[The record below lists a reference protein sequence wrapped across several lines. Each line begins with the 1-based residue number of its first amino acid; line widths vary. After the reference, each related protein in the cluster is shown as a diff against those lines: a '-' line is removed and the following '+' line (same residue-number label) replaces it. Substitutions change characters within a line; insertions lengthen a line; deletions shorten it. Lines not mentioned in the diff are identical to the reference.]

1 MLKGYFSIAA
11 CVLAST
17 LMSAAQAQTPT
28 PEQIKMFQSLPADQQ
43 QALASKYGITL
54 PNGSSAQ
61 SSEYNN
67 PQVMA
72 PRPMVSE
79 RVLTE
84 QQQAEAEQQPQ
95 GLKRFGLDLFA
106 GSPTTFAPVG
116 DVPVPADYTV
126 GAGDEIVIQLF
137 GKENNTHR
145 LRVNRAG
152 IINFPS
158 LGPVQVAGMSF
169 SDVRESLNQ
178 RVKEQMIGVRS
189 DISLGKMR
197 TMQVFVMGDAYKP
210 GSYTVS
216 ALTTISQAIYYSGG
230 FDESGALRNI
240 QLKRNG
246 QVIRK
251 LDMYDLLLKGDA
263 RNDVRLMPGDV
274 VFIGPVGNTI
284 SIDGEVNRPA
294 IYEIKPGETYQQAIH
309 MAGGFT
315 ANAHRDQV
323 EIKRYAAKGAR
334 NALTLDFNQARD
346 KQTKV
351 KDGDTVNV
359 LTKSE
364 ELTRYVQIE
373 GDVRHPGFVEW
384 KSGLR
389 IANLFQAVDTSFN
402 STADVNYAV
411 VVREVNPQR
420 DIEVFQI
427 NLANAILAPNSQD
440 NLELQSRDRVLV
452 FNRFNN
458 EDLDAFA
465 EQEVTS
471 KAKTLE
477 QAQQQAEQ
485 AQQKEQAALNSSVAL
500 LTAPQGNLSQE
511 MLAQGMTTQG
521 HLSGSQNLNA
531 EAHLQGNRQQVN
543 SGLVMA
549 EPKIMFH
556 GREITQEDFDA
567 IKQNTRSSLLAPVLL
582 QLQQQSRLG
591 LAPQIAEVF
600 GEVKHPGRYPITPR
614 MSVSSL
620 LAAAGGLTYNAFTI
634 NAELAHTVINNIDE
648 RASIDVER
656 VDLRKAIQG
665 NSNADVLI
673 SGRDRL
679 NILEKPNVKLQ
690 STVTLQGEVRFPGTY
705 TVRQGE
711 TLDQLLTRAGGLTEF
726 AHPQGAIFTREALR
740 LQEQKLLNQYAQD
753 MRAETAKK
761 AFRADGNFNS
771 VISDP
776 EKTLKFVEEAS
787 NSKALGRMVVQLNRI
802 LKGDHSADFMLEDG
816 DFLFVPT
823 FRNTVSI
830 MGEVQVPIT
839 YLLDD
844 KLDVDDYLNKAG
856 GAKKQADE
864 DRIFV
869 VRADGS
875 VYKPS
880 SGYWFGNNH
889 EDLKAGDTIVVPID
903 TDYRDA
909 LSTWTAATQILYQT
923 GVAINAL
930 K

>member
-11 CVLAST
+11 CVLASVFAP
-17 LMSAAQAQTPT
+17 LSHAQTPT
-28 PEQIKMFQSLPADQQ
+28 PEQMQMFQSLPADQQ
-43 QALASKYGITL
+43 QALASKYGISL
-54 PNGSSAQ
+54 PSGSSSQ
-61 SSEYNN
+61 PSSYHN
-67 PQVMA
+67 PQVID
-72 PRPMVSE
+72 PRPEVSNANQTNQ
-79 RVLTE
+79 VDLTKEDE
-84 QQQAEAEQQPQ
+84 Q
-95 GLKRFGLDLFA
+95 LKRFGLDLFS
-106 GSPTTFAPVG
+106 GSPTTFAPVS

-137 GKENNTHR
+137 GKENTTHR

-152 IINFPS
+152 IVNFPS
-158 LGPVQVAGMSF
+158 IGPVQVAGMSF
-169 SDVRESLNQ
+169 SDVRDSLNQ

-189 DISLGKMR
+189 DISLGEMR

-210 GSYTVS
+210 GAYTVS

-230 FDESGALRNI
+230 FGESGALRNV

-263 RNDVRLMPGDV
+263 RNDVRLLPGDV
-274 VFIGPVGNTI
+274 VFIGAVGNTI
-284 SIDGEVNRPA
+284 AIDGEVNRPA
-294 IYEIKPGETYQQAIH
+294 IYEVKSGETYKQAIQ

-315 ANAHRDQV
+315 ANAYSDQIEV
-323 EIKRYAAKGAR
+323 KRYAAKGAR
-334 NALTLDFNQARD
+334 DALTLNFSQSHDQ
-346 KQTKV
+346 QTKV
-351 KDGDTVNV
+351 KDGDAVNV
-359 LTKSE
+359 LKKSE

-373 GDVRHPGFVEW
+373 GDVRHPGFIEW
-384 KSGLR
+384 RSGLR
-389 IANLFQAVDTSFN
+389 VADLFQSVDTSFN

-411 VVREVNPQR
+411 VVREINPQR
-420 DIEVFQI
+420 DIAVYQV
-427 NLANAILAPNSQD
+427 NLANAILSPSSKD
-440 NLELQSRDRVLV
+440 NLKLNSRDRVLV

-458 EDLDAFA
+458 EDLDTLAD
-465 EQEVTS
+465 QDTVT

-477 QAQQQAEQ
+477 QAQFKAELD
-485 AQQKEQAALNSSVAL
+485 QQKEQEVMSSSVAISSATDNIAL
-500 LTAPQGNLSQE
+500 GQSSTEELEQ
-511 MLAQGMTTQG
+511 
-521 HLSGSQNLNA
+521 
-531 EAHLQGNRQQVN
+531 
-543 SGLVMA
+543 
-549 EPKIMFH
+549 PKIIFR
-556 GREITQEDFDA
+556 GKEITKEDFDA
-567 IKQNTRSSLLAPVLL
+567 LKQNTRRTLLAPVLL

-600 GEVKHPGRYPITPR
+600 GEVKHPGRYPLTPR
-614 MSVSSL
+614 MSVSTL
-620 LAAAGGLTYNAFTI
+620 IEAAGGLTYNAFTI
-634 NAELAHTVINNIDE
+634 NAELARTVISSKDE

-656 VDLRKAIQG
+656 IDLRKAIQG
-665 NSNADVLI
+665 SAADDAILV
-673 SGRDRL
+673 GRDRL

-711 TLDQLLTRAGGLTEF
+711 TLGELLERAGGLTEF

-740 LQEQKLLNQYAQD
+740 LQEQKLLNQYAAD

-761 AFRADGNFNS
+761 TFRADSNMSS

-776 EKTLKFVEEAS
+776 DKTLKFVEEAS
-787 NSKALGRMVVQLNRI
+787 RSKALGRMVVQLNRI
-802 LKGDHSADFMLEDG
+802 LKNERSADFMLEDG

-823 FRNTVSI
+823 YRNTVSI

-839 YLLDD
+839 YLLDN

-875 VYKPS
+875 VYKPT

-889 EDLKAGDTIVVPID
+889 EELKAGDTIVVPID

>member
-1 MLKGYFSIAA
+1 MFKGYFSIAA
-11 CVLAST
+11 FILAST
-17 LMSAAQAQTPT
+17 FASYSMAQTPT
-28 PEQIKMFQSLPADQQ
+28 PEQIKMFQNLPADQQ
-43 QALASKYGITL
+43 QALASKYGFSI
-54 PNGSSAQ
+54 PSS
-61 SSEYNN
+61 SSSNKSPYEN
-67 PQVMA
+67 PQVIK
-72 PRPMVSE
+72 PRAESSGAVSSNIE
-79 RVLTE
+79 E
-84 QQQAEAEQQPQ
+84 QWLKKGEQEE
-95 GLKRFGLDLFA
+95 LKRFGLDLFA
-106 GSPTTFAPVG
+106 GSPSTFAPIS
-116 DVPVPADYTV
+116 DVPVPANYTV
-126 GAGDEIVIQLF
+126 GAGDEIIVQLF
-137 GKENNTHR
+137 GKENETYR

-152 IINFPS
+152 TINFPS
-158 LGPVQVAGMSF
+158 LGPVNVAGMHF
-169 SDVRESLNQ
+169 SDVRDSLTQ

-189 DISLGKMR
+189 DISLGELR

-210 GSYTVS
+210 GAYTVS

-230 FDESGALRNI
+230 FGESGALRDI
-240 QLKRNG
+240 QLKRDG
-246 QVIRK
+246 KIIRK

-263 RNDVRLMPGDV
+263 SNDVRLLPDDV
-274 VFIGPVGNTI
+274 VLIGSVNDTV
-284 SIDGEVNRPA
+284 SIEGEINRPA
-294 IYEIKPGETYQQAIH
+294 IYEVKAGETYQQLIQ

-315 ANAHRDQV
+315 ANAHV
-323 EIKRYAAKGAR
+323 ELLEIKRYASHGAR
-334 NALTLDFNQARD
+334 EALTLDFNKTQDR
-346 KQTKV
+346 QSKV
-351 KDGDTVNV
+351 KNGDAIKI
-359 LTKSE
+359 LKKSE

-373 GDVRHPGFVEW
+373 GDVRHPGYVEW
-384 KSGLR
+384 RNGLR
-389 IANLFQAVDTSFN
+389 VADLFKSVDSAFN

-411 VVREVNPQR
+411 VVREINPQR
-420 DIEVFQI
+420 DIEVFQLS
-427 NLANAILAPNSQD
+427 LANAILSPGSQD
-440 NLELQSRDRVLV
+440 NLQLQSRDRILV

-458 EDLDAFA
+458 EDLDTLAT
-465 EQEVTS
+465 QEAVS

-477 QAQQQAEQ
+477 QAQEQAELE
-485 AQQKEQAALNSSVAL
+485 QQKEQEVMSSSVAVSHS
-500 LTAPQGNLSQE
+500 ANG
-511 MLAQGMTTQG
+511 MLNNQDATEQ
-521 HLSGSQNLNA
+521 A
-531 EAHLQGNRQQVN
+531 KPA
-543 SGLVMA
+543 
-549 EPKIMFH
+549 KITFR
-556 GREITQEDFDA
+556 GKEITEEDFEKL
-567 IKQNTRSSLLAPVLL
+567 KQNTRRTLLAPVLL

-614 MSVSSL
+614 MTVSTL
-620 LAAAGGLTYNAFTI
+620 IEAAGGLTYNAFTI
-634 NAELAHTVINNIDE
+634 NAELARTAINSADE
-648 RASIDVER
+648 RAYIDVER
-656 VDLRKAIQG
+656 IDLRKAIQG
-665 NSNADVLI
+665 SVSDDAIIV
-673 SGRDRL
+673 GRDRL

-711 TLDQLLTRAGGLTEF
+711 TLSELLERAGGLTEF

-740 LQEQKLLNQYAQD
+740 LQEQKLLNQYAAD

-761 AFRADGNFNS
+761 TFRADSNMGS

-776 EKTLKFVEEAS
+776 DKTLKFVEEAS
-787 NSKALGRMVVQLNRI
+787 RSKALGRMVVQLNRI
-802 LKGDHSADFMLEDG
+802 LKGERSADFMLEDG

-839 YLLDD
+839 YLLDN
-844 KLDVDDYLNKAG
+844 KLNVDDYLNKAG

-880 SGYWFGNNH
+880 SGYWFGNNK
-889 EDLKAGDTIVVPID
+889 EELKAGDTIVVPID

>member
-1 MLKGYFSIAA
+1 MLKGYFSIGA
-11 CVLAST
+11 CILASLFAPLT
-17 LMSAAQAQTPT
+17 NAQTPT
-28 PEQIKMFQSLPADQQ
+28 PEQIQMFKNLPTDQQ
-43 QALASKYGITL
+43 QALASKYGISI
-54 PNGSSAQ
+54 PSGASSQ
-61 SSEYNN
+61 PSSYQN
-67 PQVMA
+67 PQVVEQ
-72 PRPMVSE
+72 RPVASSA
-79 RVLTE
+79 TE
-84 QQQAEAEQQPQ
+84 AKVNDAEKDEQ

-106 GSPTTFAPVG
+106 GSPTTFAPIS

-137 GKENNTHR
+137 GKENTTHR

-158 LGPVQVAGMSF
+158 LGPVQVAGMTF
-169 SDVRESLNQ
+169 SDVRDSLNQ

-189 DISLGKMR
+189 DISLGEMR

-210 GSYTVS
+210 GAYTVS

-230 FDESGALRNI
+230 FSESGALRNV

-263 RNDVRLMPGDV
+263 RNDIRLLPGDV
-274 VFIGPVGNTI
+274 VFIGALGNTI

-294 IYEIKPGETYQQAIH
+294 IYEIKPGETYKQAIQ

-315 ANAHRDQV
+315 ANAYSDQIEV
-323 EIKRYAAKGAR
+323 KRYAAEGAR
-334 NALTLDFNQARD
+334 DALTLNFSQSHDQ
-346 KQTKV
+346 QTKV
-351 KDGDTVNV
+351 KDGDAVNV
-359 LTKSE
+359 LKKNE

-373 GDVRHPGFVEW
+373 GDVRHPGYIEW

-389 IANLFQAVDTSFN
+389 IADLFQSVDTSFN

-411 VVREVNPQR
+411 VVREINPQR
-420 DIEVFQI
+420 DIEVYQV
-427 NLANAILAPNSQD
+427 NLANAILSPTSKD
-440 NLELQSRDRVLV
+440 NLKLNSRDRVLV

-458 EDLDAFA
+458 EDLDTLAD
-465 EQEVTS
+465 QQTVT

-477 QAQQQAEQ
+477 QAQLQ
-485 AQQKEQAALNSSVAL
+485 AQQEQLKEQEVMSSSVAVSSA
-500 LTAPQGNLSQE
+500 APLKKASKQS
-511 MLAQGMTTQG
+511 
-521 HLSGSQNLNA
+521 
-531 EAHLQGNRQQVN
+531 
-543 SGLVMA
+543 
-549 EPKIMFH
+549 KIVFR
-556 GREITQEDFDA
+556 GKEITKDDFEA
-567 IKQNTRSSLLAPVLL
+567 LKQNTRRTLLAPVLL

-614 MSVSSL
+614 MTISTL
-620 LAAAGGLTYNAFTI
+620 IEAAGGLTYNAFTI
-634 NAELAHTVINNIDE
+634 NAELARTVINSKDE

-656 VDLRKAIQG
+656 IDLRQAIQG
-665 NSNADVLI
+665 STADDAIIV
-673 SGRDRL
+673 GRDRL

-711 TLDQLLTRAGGLTEF
+711 TLGELLERAGGLTEF

-740 LQEQKLLNQYAQD
+740 LQEQKLLNQYAAD

-761 AFRADGNFNS
+761 TFRADSNMGS

-776 EKTLKFVEEAS
+776 DKTLKFVEEAS
-787 NSKALGRMVVQLNRI
+787 RSKALGRMVVQLNRI
-802 LKGDHSADFMLEDG
+802 LKDERSADFMLEDG

-839 YLLDD
+839 YLLDN

-875 VYKPS
+875 VYKPT
-880 SGYWFGNNH
+880 SGYWFGNSH
-889 EDLKAGDTIVVPID
+889 EELKAGDTIVVPID

>member
-1 MLKGYFSIAA
+1 MLKGYFSIGA
-11 CVLAST
+11 CILASLFAPLT
-17 LMSAAQAQTPT
+17 NAQTPT
-28 PEQIKMFQSLPADQQ
+28 PEQIQMFQNLPADQQ
-43 QALASKYGITL
+43 QALASKYGISI
-54 PNGSSAQ
+54 PSGASSQ
-61 SSEYNN
+61 PSSYQN
-67 PQVMA
+67 PQVVEQ
-72 PRPMVSE
+72 RPVASSA
-79 RVLTE
+79 TE
-84 QQQAEAEQQPQ
+84 AKINDAEKDDQ

-106 GSPTTFAPVG
+106 GSPTTFAPIS

-137 GKENNTHR
+137 GKENTTHR

-158 LGPVQVAGMSF
+158 LGPVQVAGMTF
-169 SDVRESLNQ
+169 SDVRDSLNQ

-189 DISLGKMR
+189 DISLGEMR

-210 GSYTVS
+210 GAYTVS

-230 FDESGALRNI
+230 FSESGALRNV

-263 RNDVRLMPGDV
+263 RNDIRLLPGDV
-274 VFIGPVGNTI
+274 VFIGALGNTI

-294 IYEIKPGETYQQAIH
+294 IYEIKPGETYKQAIQ

-315 ANAHRDQV
+315 ANAYSDQIEV
-323 EIKRYAAKGAR
+323 KRYAAKSAR
-334 NALTLDFNQARD
+334 DALTLNFSQSHDQ
-346 KQTKV
+346 QTKV
-351 KDGDTVNV
+351 KDGDAVNV
-359 LTKSE
+359 LKKNE

-373 GDVRHPGFVEW
+373 GDVRHPGFIEW

-389 IANLFQAVDTSFN
+389 IADLFQSVDTSFN
-402 STADVNYAV
+402 STADVSYAV
-411 VVREVNPQR
+411 VVREINPQR
-420 DIEVFQI
+420 DIEVYQV
-427 NLANAILAPNSQD
+427 NLANAILSPTSKD
-440 NLELQSRDRVLV
+440 NLKLNSRDRVLV

-458 EDLDAFA
+458 EDLDTLAD
-465 EQEVTS
+465 QETVT

-477 QAQQQAEQ
+477 QAQLQ
-485 AQQKEQAALNSSVAL
+485 AQQEQLKEQEVMSSSVAVSSAAAL
-500 LTAPQGNLSQE
+500 EKDSKQ
-511 MLAQGMTTQG
+511 
-521 HLSGSQNLNA
+521 
-531 EAHLQGNRQQVN
+531 
-543 SGLVMA
+543 
-549 EPKIMFH
+549 PKIVFR
-556 GREITQEDFDA
+556 GKEITKDDFEA
-567 IKQNTRSSLLAPVLL
+567 LKQNTRRTLLAPVLL

-600 GEVKHPGRYPITPR
+600 GEVKYPGRYPITPR
-614 MSVSSL
+614 MTISTL
-620 LAAAGGLTYNAFTI
+620 IEAAGGLTYNAFTI
-634 NAELAHTVINNIDE
+634 NAELARTVINSKDE

-656 VDLRKAIQG
+656 IDLRQAIQG
-665 NSNADVLI
+665 STADDAIIV
-673 SGRDRL
+673 GRDRL
-679 NILEKPNVKLQ
+679 NILGKPNVKLQ

-711 TLDQLLTRAGGLTEF
+711 TLGELLERAGGLTEF

-740 LQEQKLLNQYAQD
+740 LQEQKLLNQYAAD

-761 AFRADGNFNS
+761 TFRADSNMGS

-776 EKTLKFVEEAS
+776 DKTLKFVEEAS
-787 NSKALGRMVVQLNRI
+787 RSKALGRMVVQLNRI
-802 LKGDHSADFMLEDG
+802 LKDERSADFMLEDG

-839 YLLDD
+839 YLLDN

-864 DRIFV
+864 DRMFV

-875 VYKPS
+875 VYKPT

-889 EDLKAGDTIVVPID
+889 EELKAGDTIVVPID

>member
-1 MLKGYFSIAA
+1 MFKGFLSVAA
-11 CVLAST
+11 FILAST
-17 LMSAAQAQTPT
+17 FASYSMAQTPT
-28 PEQIKMFQSLPADQQ
+28 PEQIKMFQNLPVDQQ
-43 QALASKYGITL
+43 QALASKYGFSI
-54 PNGSSAQ
+54 PSS
-61 SSEYNN
+61 SSSNKSPYEN
-67 PQVMA
+67 PQVIK
-72 PRPMVSE
+72 PR
-79 RVLTE
+79 
-84 QQQAEAEQQPQ
+84 AEASGALSSNIEEQWLKKGEQEE
-95 GLKRFGLDLFA
+95 LKRFGLDLFA
-106 GSPTTFAPVG
+106 GSPSTFAPIS
-116 DVPVPADYTV
+116 DVPVPANYTV
-126 GAGDEIVIQLF
+126 GAGDEIIVQLF
-137 GKENNTHR
+137 GKENETHR

-152 IINFPS
+152 TINFPS
-158 LGPVQVAGMSF
+158 LGPVNVAGMHF
-169 SDVRESLNQ
+169 SDVRDSLTQ

-189 DISLGKMR
+189 DISLGELR

-210 GSYTVS
+210 GAYTVS

-230 FDESGALRNI
+230 FGESGALRDI
-240 QLKRNG
+240 QLKRDG
-246 QVIRK
+246 KIIRK

-263 RNDVRLMPGDV
+263 SNDVRLLPDDV
-274 VFIGPVGNTI
+274 VLIGSVNDTV
-284 SIDGEVNRPA
+284 SIEGEINRPA
-294 IYEIKPGETYQQAIH
+294 IYEVKQGETYQQLIQ

-315 ANAHRDQV
+315 ANAHVEQL
-323 EIKRYAAKGAR
+323 EIKRYASHGAR
-334 NALTLDFNQARD
+334 EALTLDFNKTQDR
-346 KQTKV
+346 QSKV
-351 KDGDTVNV
+351 KNGDAIKI
-359 LTKSE
+359 LKKSE

-373 GDVRHPGFVEW
+373 GDVRHPGYVEW
-384 KSGLR
+384 RNGLR
-389 IANLFQAVDTSFN
+389 VADLFKSVDSAFN

-411 VVREVNPQR
+411 VVREINPQR
-420 DIEVFQI
+420 DIEVFQLS
-427 NLANAILAPNSQD
+427 LANAILSPSSQD
-440 NLELQSRDRVLV
+440 NLQLQSRDRILV

-458 EDLDAFA
+458 EDLDTLATQDA
-465 EQEVTS
+465 VS

-477 QAQQQAEQ
+477 QAQEQAELE
-485 AQQKEQAALNSSVAL
+485 QQKEQEVMSSSVAVSH
-500 LTAPQGNLSQE
+500 PENG
-511 MLAQGMTTQG
+511 MLNN
-521 HLSGSQNLNA
+521 QNVTEQTKPA
-531 EAHLQGNRQQVN
+531 
-543 SGLVMA
+543 
-549 EPKIMFH
+549 KIIFR
-556 GREITQEDFDA
+556 GKEITEEDFEKL
-567 IKQNTRSSLLAPVLL
+567 KQNTRRTLLAPVLL

-614 MSVSSL
+614 MTVSTL
-620 LAAAGGLTYNAFTI
+620 IEAAGGLTYNAFTI
-634 NAELAHTVINNIDE
+634 NAELARTAINNVDE
-648 RASIDVER
+648 RAYIDVER
-656 VDLRKAIQG
+656 IDLRKAIQG
-665 NSNADVLI
+665 SASDDAIIV
-673 SGRDRL
+673 GRDRL

-711 TLDQLLTRAGGLTEF
+711 TLSELLGRAGGLTEF

-740 LQEQKLLNQYAQD
+740 LQEQKLLNQYAAD
-753 MRAETAKK
+753 MRKETAKK
-761 AFRADGNFNS
+761 TFRADSNMAS

-776 EKTLKFVEEAS
+776 EKTLAFVEEAS
-787 NSKALGRMVVQLNRI
+787 RSKALGRMVVQLNRI
-802 LKGDHSADFMLEDG
+802 LKGERSADFMLEDG

-839 YLLDD
+839 YLLDN

-880 SGYWFGNNH
+880 SGYWFGNNK
-889 EDLKAGDTIVVPID
+889 EGLKAGDTIVVPID

>member
-1 MLKGYFSIAA
+1 MFKGYFSIAA
-11 CVLAST
+11 FILAST
-17 LMSAAQAQTPT
+17 FASYSIAQTPT
-28 PEQIKMFQSLPADQQ
+28 PEQIKMFQNLPADQQ
-43 QALASKYGITL
+43 QALASKYGFSI
-54 PNGSSAQ
+54 PSSL
-61 SSEYNN
+61 SSNKSPYEN
-67 PQVMA
+67 PQVIK
-72 PRPMVSE
+72 PRAESSGAVSSNIE
-79 RVLTE
+79 E
-84 QQQAEAEQQPQ
+84 QWLKKGEQEE
-95 GLKRFGLDLFA
+95 LKRFGLDLFA
-106 GSPTTFAPVG
+106 GSPSTFAPIS
-116 DVPVPADYTV
+116 DVPVPANYTV
-126 GAGDEIVIQLF
+126 GAGDEIIVQLF
-137 GKENNTHR
+137 GKENETHR

-152 IINFPS
+152 TINFPS
-158 LGPVQVAGMSF
+158 LGPVNVAGMHF
-169 SDVRESLNQ
+169 SDVRDSLTQ

-189 DISLGKMR
+189 DISLGELR

-210 GSYTVS
+210 GAYTVS

-230 FDESGALRNI
+230 FGESGALRDI
-240 QLKRNG
+240 QLKRDG
-246 QVIRK
+246 KIIRK

-263 RNDVRLMPGDV
+263 SNDVRLLPDDV
-274 VFIGPVGNTI
+274 VLIGSVNDTV
-284 SIDGEVNRPA
+284 SIEGEINRPA
-294 IYEIKPGETYQQAIH
+294 IYEVKAGETYQQLIQ

-315 ANAHRDQV
+315 ANAYVEQL
-323 EIKRYAAKGAR
+323 EIKRYASHGAR
-334 NALTLDFNQARD
+334 EALTLDFNKTQDR
-346 KQTKV
+346 QSKV
-351 KDGDTVNV
+351 KNGDSIKI
-359 LTKSE
+359 LKKSE

-373 GDVRHPGFVEW
+373 GDVRHPGYLEW
-384 KSGLR
+384 RNGLR
-389 IANLFQAVDTSFN
+389 VADLFKSVDSAFN

-411 VVREVNPQR
+411 VVREINPQR
-420 DIEVFQI
+420 DIEVFQLS
-427 NLANAILAPNSQD
+427 LANAILSPGSQD
-440 NLELQSRDRVLV
+440 NLQLQSRDRILV

-458 EDLDAFA
+458 EDLDTLAT
-465 EQEVTS
+465 QEAVS

-477 QAQQQAEQ
+477 QAQEQAELE
-485 AQQKEQAALNSSVAL
+485 QQKEQEVMSSSVAVSHSANGTL
-500 LTAPQGNLSQE
+500 NNQN
-511 MLAQGMTTQG
+511 TTEQ
-521 HLSGSQNLNA
+521 A
-531 EAHLQGNRQQVN
+531 KPA
-543 SGLVMA
+543 
-549 EPKIMFH
+549 KIIFR
-556 GREITQEDFDA
+556 GKEITEEDFEKL
-567 IKQNTRSSLLAPVLL
+567 KQNTRRTLLAPVLL

-614 MSVSSL
+614 MTVSTL
-620 LAAAGGLTYNAFTI
+620 IEAAGGLTYNAFTI
-634 NAELAHTVINNIDE
+634 NAELARTAINSADE
-648 RASIDVER
+648 RAYIDVER
-656 VDLRKAIQG
+656 IDLRKAIQG
-665 NSNADVLI
+665 SVSDDAIIV
-673 SGRDRL
+673 GRDRL

-711 TLDQLLTRAGGLTEF
+711 TLSELLERAGGLTEF

-740 LQEQKLLNQYAQD
+740 LQEQKLLNQYAAD

-761 AFRADGNFNS
+761 TFRADSNMGS

-776 EKTLKFVEEAS
+776 DKTLKFVEEAS
-787 NSKALGRMVVQLNRI
+787 RSKALGRMVVQLNRI
-802 LKGDHSADFMLEDG
+802 LKGERSADFMLEDG

-839 YLLDD
+839 YLLDN

-880 SGYWFGNNH
+880 SGYWFGNNK
-889 EDLKAGDTIVVPID
+889 EELKAGDTIVVPID

>member
-1 MLKGYFSIAA
+1 MLKGYFSIGA
-11 CVLAST
+11 CILASLFAPLT
-17 LMSAAQAQTPT
+17 NAQTPT
-28 PEQIKMFQSLPADQQ
+28 PEQIQMFQNLPADQQ
-43 QALASKYGITL
+43 QALASKYGISI
-54 PNGSSAQ
+54 PSGASSQ
-61 SSEYNN
+61 PSSYQN
-67 PQVMA
+67 PQVVEQ
-72 PRPMVSE
+72 RPVASSA
-79 RVLTE
+79 TE
-84 QQQAEAEQQPQ
+84 AKVNDAEKDEQ

-106 GSPTTFAPVG
+106 GSPTTFAPIS

-137 GKENNTHR
+137 GKENTTHR

-158 LGPVQVAGMSF
+158 LGPVQVAGMTF
-169 SDVRESLNQ
+169 SDVRDSLNQ

-189 DISLGKMR
+189 DISLGEMR

-210 GSYTVS
+210 GAYTVS

-230 FDESGALRNI
+230 FSESGALRNV

-263 RNDVRLMPGDV
+263 RNDIRLLPGDV
-274 VFIGPVGNTI
+274 VFIGALGNTI

-294 IYEIKPGETYQQAIH
+294 IYEIKPGETYKQAIQI
-309 MAGGFT
+309 AGGFT
-315 ANAHRDQV
+315 ANAYSDQIEV
-323 EIKRYAAKGAR
+323 KRYAAKGAR
-334 NALTLDFNQARD
+334 EALTLNFSQSHDQ
-346 KQTKV
+346 QTKV
-351 KDGDTVNV
+351 KDGDAVNV
-359 LTKSE
+359 LKKNE

-373 GDVRHPGFVEW
+373 GDVRHPGFIEW

-389 IANLFQAVDTSFN
+389 IADLFQSVDTSFN
-402 STADVNYAV
+402 STADVSYAV
-411 VVREVNPQR
+411 VVREINPQR
-420 DIEVFQI
+420 DIEVYQV
-427 NLANAILAPNSQD
+427 NLANAILSPTSKD
-440 NLELQSRDRVLV
+440 NLKLNSRDRVLV

-458 EDLDAFA
+458 EDLDTLAD
-465 EQEVTS
+465 QETVT

-477 QAQQQAEQ
+477 QAQLQ
-485 AQQKEQAALNSSVAL
+485 AQQEQLKEQEVMSSSVAVSSATPL
-500 LTAPQGNLSQE
+500 EKDLKQ
-511 MLAQGMTTQG
+511 
-521 HLSGSQNLNA
+521 
-531 EAHLQGNRQQVN
+531 
-543 SGLVMA
+543 
-549 EPKIMFH
+549 PKIVFR
-556 GREITQEDFDA
+556 GKEITKDDFDA
-567 IKQNTRSSLLAPVLL
+567 LKQNTRRTLLAPVLL

-614 MSVSSL
+614 MTISTL
-620 LAAAGGLTYNAFTI
+620 IEAAGGLTYNAFTI
-634 NAELAHTVINNIDE
+634 NAELARTVINSKDE

-656 VDLRKAIQG
+656 IDLRQAIQG
-665 NSNADVLI
+665 STADDAIIV
-673 SGRDRL
+673 GRDRL
-679 NILEKPNVKLQ
+679 NILEKPNAKLQ

-711 TLDQLLTRAGGLTEF
+711 TLGELLERAGGLTEF

-740 LQEQKLLNQYAQD
+740 LQEQKLLNQYAAD

-761 AFRADGNFNS
+761 TFRADSNMGS

-776 EKTLKFVEEAS
+776 DKTLKFVEEAS
-787 NSKALGRMVVQLNRI
+787 RSKALGRMVVQLNRI
-802 LKGDHSADFMLEDG
+802 LKDERSADFMLEDG

-839 YLLDD
+839 YLLDN

-875 VYKPS
+875 VYKPT
-880 SGYWFGNNH
+880 SGYWFGNSH
-889 EDLKAGDTIVVPID
+889 EELKAGDTIVVPID

>member
-1 MLKGYFSIAA
+1 MLKGYFSIGA
-11 CVLAST
+11 CILASLFAPLT
-17 LMSAAQAQTPT
+17 NAQTPT
-28 PEQIKMFQSLPADQQ
+28 PEQIQMFKNLPTDQQ
-43 QALASKYGITL
+43 QALASKYGISI
-54 PNGSSAQ
+54 PSGASSQ
-61 SSEYNN
+61 PSSYQN
-67 PQVMA
+67 PQVVEQ
-72 PRPMVSE
+72 RPVASSA
-79 RVLTE
+79 TE
-84 QQQAEAEQQPQ
+84 AKVNDAEKDEQ

-106 GSPTTFAPVG
+106 GSPTTFAPIS

-137 GKENNTHR
+137 GKENTTHH

-158 LGPVQVAGMSF
+158 LGPVQVAGMTF
-169 SDVRESLNQ
+169 SDVRDSLNQ

-189 DISLGKMR
+189 DISLGEMR

-210 GSYTVS
+210 GAYTVS

-230 FDESGALRNI
+230 FSESGALRNV

-263 RNDVRLMPGDV
+263 RNDIRLLPGDV
-274 VFIGPVGNTI
+274 VFIGALGNTI

-294 IYEIKPGETYQQAIH
+294 IYEIKPGETYKQAIQ

-315 ANAHRDQV
+315 ANAYSDQIEV
-323 EIKRYAAKGAR
+323 KRYAAEGAR
-334 NALTLDFNQARD
+334 DALTLNFSQSHDQ
-346 KQTKV
+346 QTKV
-351 KDGDTVNV
+351 KDGDAVDV
-359 LTKSE
+359 LKKNE

-373 GDVRHPGFVEW
+373 GDVRHPGYIEW

-389 IANLFQAVDTSFN
+389 IADLFQSVDTSFN

-411 VVREVNPQR
+411 VVREINPQR
-420 DIEVFQI
+420 DIEVYQV
-427 NLANAILAPNSQD
+427 NLANAILSPTSKD
-440 NLELQSRDRVLV
+440 NLKLNSRDRVLV

-458 EDLDAFA
+458 EDLDTLAD
-465 EQEVTS
+465 QQTVT

-477 QAQQQAEQ
+477 QAQLQ
-485 AQQKEQAALNSSVAL
+485 AQQEQLKEQEVMSSSVAVSSA
-500 LTAPQGNLSQE
+500 APLKKASKQS
-511 MLAQGMTTQG
+511 
-521 HLSGSQNLNA
+521 
-531 EAHLQGNRQQVN
+531 
-543 SGLVMA
+543 
-549 EPKIMFH
+549 KIVFR
-556 GREITQEDFDA
+556 GKEITKDDFEA
-567 IKQNTRSSLLAPVLL
+567 LKQNTRRTLLAPVLL

-614 MSVSSL
+614 MTISTL
-620 LAAAGGLTYNAFTI
+620 IEAAGGLTYNAFTI
-634 NAELAHTVINNIDE
+634 NAELARTVINSKDE

-656 VDLRKAIQG
+656 IDLRQAIQG
-665 NSNADVLI
+665 STADDAIIV
-673 SGRDRL
+673 GRDRL

-711 TLDQLLTRAGGLTEF
+711 TLGELLERAGGLTEF

-740 LQEQKLLNQYAQD
+740 LQEQKLLNQYAAD

-761 AFRADGNFNS
+761 TFRADSNMGS

-776 EKTLKFVEEAS
+776 DKTLKFVEEAS
-787 NSKALGRMVVQLNRI
+787 RSKALGRMVVQLNRI
-802 LKGDHSADFMLEDG
+802 LKDERSADFMLEDG

-839 YLLDD
+839 YLLDN

-875 VYKPS
+875 VYKPT

-889 EDLKAGDTIVVPID
+889 KELKAGDTIVVPID

>member
-1 MLKGYFSIAA
+1 MFKGYFSIAA
-11 CVLAST
+11 FILAST
-17 LMSAAQAQTPT
+17 FASYSMAQTPT
-28 PEQIKMFQSLPADQQ
+28 PEQIKMFQNLPADQQ
-43 QALASKYGITL
+43 QALASKYGFSI
-54 PNGSSAQ
+54 PSS
-61 SSEYNN
+61 SSSNKSPYEN
-67 PQVMA
+67 PQVIK
-72 PRPMVSE
+72 PRAESSGAVSSNIE
-79 RVLTE
+79 E
-84 QQQAEAEQQPQ
+84 QWLKKGEQEE
-95 GLKRFGLDLFA
+95 LKRFGLDLFA
-106 GSPTTFAPVG
+106 GSPSTFAPIS
-116 DVPVPADYTV
+116 DVPVPANYTV
-126 GAGDEIVIQLF
+126 GAGDEIIVQLF
-137 GKENNTHR
+137 GKENETHR

-152 IINFPS
+152 TINFPS
-158 LGPVQVAGMSF
+158 LGPVNVAGMHF
-169 SDVRESLNQ
+169 SDVRDSLTQ

-189 DISLGKMR
+189 DISLGELR

-210 GSYTVS
+210 GAYTVS

-230 FDESGALRNI
+230 FGESGALRDI
-240 QLKRNG
+240 QLKRDG
-246 QVIRK
+246 KIIRK

-263 RNDVRLMPGDV
+263 INDVRLLPDDV
-274 VFIGPVGNTI
+274 VLIGSVNDTV
-284 SIDGEVNRPA
+284 SIEGEINRPA
-294 IYEIKPGETYQQAIH
+294 IYEVKQGETYQQLIQ

-315 ANAHRDQV
+315 ANAHTEQL
-323 EIKRYAAKGAR
+323 EIKRYALHGVR
-334 NALTLDFNQARD
+334 EALTLDFNKTQDR
-346 KQTKV
+346 QSKV
-351 KDGDTVNV
+351 KNGDAIKI
-359 LTKSE
+359 LKKSE
-364 ELTRYVQIE
+364 ELTRYIQIE
-373 GDVRHPGFVEW
+373 GDVRHPGYVEW
-384 KSGLR
+384 RNGLR
-389 IANLFQAVDTSFN
+389 VADLFKSVDSAFN

-420 DIEVFQI
+420 DIEVFQFS
-427 NLANAILAPNSQD
+427 LANAILSPSSQD
-440 NLELQSRDRVLV
+440 NIQLQSRDRILV

-458 EDLDAFA
+458 EDLDTLATR
-465 EQEVTS
+465 ESVS

-477 QAQQQAEQ
+477 QAQQQAEFD
-485 AQQKEQAALNSSVAL
+485 QQKEQKLMSSSVAVSHSENGTL
-500 LTAPQGNLSQE
+500 NNQN
-511 MLAQGMTTQG
+511 TTEQ
-521 HLSGSQNLNA
+521 A
-531 EAHLQGNRQQVN
+531 KPA
-543 SGLVMA
+543 
-549 EPKIMFH
+549 KIIFR
-556 GREITQEDFDA
+556 GKEITEEDFENL
-567 IKQNTRSSLLAPVLL
+567 KLNTRRTLLAPVLL

-614 MSVSSL
+614 MTVSTL
-620 LAAAGGLTYNAFTI
+620 IEAAGGLTYNAFTI
-634 NAELAHTVINNIDE
+634 NAELARTAINSADE
-648 RASIDVER
+648 RAYIDVER
-656 VDLRKAIQG
+656 IDLRKAIQG
-665 NSNADVLI
+665 RASDDVVI
-673 SGRDRL
+673 VGRDRL

-711 TLDQLLTRAGGLTEF
+711 TLSELLDRAGGLTEF

-740 LQEQKLLNQYAQD
+740 LQEQKLLNQYAAD
-753 MRAETAKK
+753 MRKETAKK
-761 AFRADGNFNS
+761 TFRADSNIGS

-776 EKTLKFVEEAS
+776 EKTLAFVEEAS
-787 NSKALGRMVVQLNRI
+787 RSKALGRMVVQLNRI
-802 LKGDHSADFMLEDG
+802 LKGERSADFMLEDG

-839 YLLDD
+839 YLLDH

-875 VYKPS
+875 VYKPR

-889 EDLKAGDTIVVPID
+889 EELKAGDTIVVPID

>member
-1 MLKGYFSIAA
+1 MLKGYFSIGA
-11 CVLAST
+11 CILASLFAPFT
-17 LMSAAQAQTPT
+17 NAQTPT
-28 PEQIKMFQSLPADQQ
+28 PEQIQMFQNLPADQQ
-43 QALASKYGITL
+43 QALASKYGISI
-54 PNGSSAQ
+54 PSGASSQ
-61 SSEYNN
+61 PSSYQN
-67 PQVMA
+67 PQVVEQ
-72 PRPMVSE
+72 RPVASSA
-79 RVLTE
+79 TE
-84 QQQAEAEQQPQ
+84 AKVNDAEKDEQ

-106 GSPTTFAPVG
+106 GSPTTFAPIS

-137 GKENNTHR
+137 GKENTTHR

-152 IINFPS
+152 VINFPS
-158 LGPVQVAGMSF
+158 LGPVQVAGMTF
-169 SDVRESLNQ
+169 SDVRDSLNQ

-189 DISLGKMR
+189 DISLGEMR

-210 GSYTVS
+210 GAYTVS

-230 FDESGALRNI
+230 FSESGALRNV

-263 RNDVRLMPGDV
+263 RNDIRLLPGDV
-274 VFIGPVGNTI
+274 VFIGALGNTI

-294 IYEIKPGETYQQAIH
+294 IYEIKPGETYKQAIQ

-315 ANAHRDQV
+315 ANAYSDQIEV
-323 EIKRYAAKGAR
+323 KRYAEKGAR
-334 NALTLDFNQARD
+334 DALTLNFSQSHDQ
-346 KQTKV
+346 QTKV
-351 KDGDTVNV
+351 KDGDAVNV
-359 LTKSE
+359 LKKNE

-373 GDVRHPGFVEW
+373 GDVRHPGFIEW

-389 IANLFQAVDTSFN
+389 IADLFQSVDTSFN
-402 STADVNYAV
+402 STADVSYAV
-411 VVREVNPQR
+411 VVREINPQR
-420 DIEVFQI
+420 DIEVYQV
-427 NLANAILAPNSQD
+427 NLANAILSPSSKD
-440 NLELQSRDRVLV
+440 NLKLNSRDRVLV

-458 EDLDAFA
+458 EDLDILAD
-465 EQEVTS
+465 QETVT

-477 QAQQQAEQ
+477 QAQLQ
-485 AQQKEQAALNSSVAL
+485 AQQDQLKEQEVMSSSVAVSSATPL
-500 LTAPQGNLSQE
+500 EKDSKQS
-511 MLAQGMTTQG
+511 
-521 HLSGSQNLNA
+521 
-531 EAHLQGNRQQVN
+531 
-543 SGLVMA
+543 
-549 EPKIMFH
+549 KIVFR
-556 GREITQEDFDA
+556 GKEITKDDFEA
-567 IKQNTRSSLLAPVLL
+567 LKQNTRRTLLAPVLL

-614 MSVSSL
+614 MTISTL
-620 LAAAGGLTYNAFTI
+620 IEAAGGLTYNAFTI
-634 NAELAHTVINNIDE
+634 NAELARTVINSKDE
-648 RASIDVER
+648 RASIYIER
-656 VDLRKAIQG
+656 IDLRQAIKG
-665 NSNADVLI
+665 SAPDDAIIV
-673 SGRDRL
+673 GRDRL
-679 NILEKPNVKLQ
+679 NILEKPDVKLQ

-711 TLDQLLTRAGGLTEF
+711 TLGDLLERAGGLTEF

-740 LQEQKLLNQYAQD
+740 LQEQKLLNQYAAD

-761 AFRADGNFNS
+761 TFRADSNMGS

-776 EKTLKFVEEAS
+776 DKTLKFVEEAS
-787 NSKALGRMVVQLNRI
+787 RSKALGRMVVQLNRI
-802 LKGDHSADFMLEDG
+802 LKDERSADFMLEDG

-839 YLLDD
+839 YLLDN

-875 VYKPS
+875 VYKPT

-889 EDLKAGDTIVVPID
+889 EELKAGDTIVVPID

-930 K
+930 R

>member
-1 MLKGYFSIAA
+1 MFKGYFSIAA
-11 CVLAST
+11 FILAST
-17 LMSAAQAQTPT
+17 FASYSMAQTPT
-28 PEQIKMFQSLPADQQ
+28 PEQIKMFQNLPADQQ
-43 QALASKYGITL
+43 QALASKYGFSI
-54 PNGSSAQ
+54 PSS
-61 SSEYNN
+61 SSSNKSPYEN
-67 PQVMA
+67 PQVIK
-72 PRPMVSE
+72 PRAESSGAVSSNIE
-79 RVLTE
+79 E
-84 QQQAEAEQQPQ
+84 QWLKKDEKEE
-95 GLKRFGLDLFA
+95 LKRFGLDLFA
-106 GSPTTFAPVG
+106 GSPSTFAPIS
-116 DVPVPADYTV
+116 DVPVPANYTV
-126 GAGDEIVIQLF
+126 GAGDEIIVQLF
-137 GKENNTHR
+137 GKDNETHR

-152 IINFPS
+152 TINFPS
-158 LGPVQVAGMSF
+158 LGPVNVAGMHF
-169 SDVRESLNQ
+169 SDVRDSLTQ

-189 DISLGKMR
+189 DISLGELR

-210 GSYTVS
+210 GAYTVS

-230 FDESGALRNI
+230 FGESGALRDI
-240 QLKRNG
+240 QLKRDG
-246 QVIRK
+246 KIIRK

-263 RNDVRLMPGDV
+263 SNDVRLLPDDV
-274 VFIGPVGNTI
+274 VLIGSVNDTV
-284 SIDGEVNRPA
+284 SIEGEINRPA
-294 IYEIKPGETYQQAIH
+294 IYEVKQGETYQQLIQ

-315 ANAHRDQV
+315 ANAHAEQL
-323 EIKRYAAKGAR
+323 EIKRYASHGTR
-334 NALTLDFNQARD
+334 EALTLDFNKTQDR
-346 KQTKV
+346 QSKV
-351 KDGDTVNV
+351 KNGDAIKI
-359 LTKSE
+359 LKKSE

-373 GDVRHPGFVEW
+373 GDVRHPGYVEW
-384 KSGLR
+384 RNGLR
-389 IANLFQAVDTSFN
+389 VADLFKSVDSAFN

-411 VVREVNPQR
+411 VVREINPQR
-420 DIEVFQI
+420 DIEVFQLS
-427 NLANAILAPNSQD
+427 LANAILSPGSRD
-440 NLELQSRDRVLV
+440 NLQLQSRDRILV

-458 EDLDAFA
+458 EDLDTLAT
-465 EQEVTS
+465 QESVS

-477 QAQQQAEQ
+477 QAQEQAELE
-485 AQQKEQAALNSSVAL
+485 QQKEQEVMSSSVAVSHSADGMVINQN
-500 LTAPQGNLSQE
+500 TTE
-511 MLAQGMTTQG
+511 LAKP
-521 HLSGSQNLNA
+521 A
-531 EAHLQGNRQQVN
+531 
-543 SGLVMA
+543 
-549 EPKIMFH
+549 KIIFR
-556 GREITQEDFDA
+556 GKEITEEDFEKL
-567 IKQNTRSSLLAPVLL
+567 KQNTRRTLLAPVLL

-614 MSVSSL
+614 MTVSTL
-620 LAAAGGLTYNAFTI
+620 IEAAGGLTYNAFTI
-634 NAELAHTVINNIDE
+634 NAELARTAINSADE
-648 RASIDVER
+648 RAYIDVER
-656 VDLRKAIQG
+656 IDLRKALQG
-665 NSNADVLI
+665 SASEDAIIV
-673 SGRDRL
+673 GRDRL

-711 TLDQLLTRAGGLTEF
+711 TLSELLDRAGGLTEF

-740 LQEQKLLNQYAQD
+740 LQEQKLLNQYAAD
-753 MRAETAKK
+753 MRKETAKK
-761 AFRADGNFNS
+761 TFRADSNIGS

-776 EKTLKFVEEAS
+776 EKTLAFVEEAS
-787 NSKALGRMVVQLNRI
+787 RSKALGRMVVQLNRI
-802 LKGDHSADFMLEDG
+802 LKGERSADFMLEDG

-880 SGYWFGNNH
+880 SGYWFGNNK
-889 EDLKAGDTIVVPID
+889 EGLKAGDTIVVPID

>member
-11 CVLAST
+11 CVLASVFAPF
-17 LMSAAQAQTPT
+17 SHAQTPT
-28 PEQIKMFQSLPADQQ
+28 SEQMQMFQSLPADQQ
-43 QALASKYGITL
+43 QALASKYGISL
-54 PNGSSAQ
+54 PSGSSSQ
-61 SSEYNN
+61 PSNYQN
-67 PQVMA
+67 PQVID
-72 PRPMVSE
+72 PRPEVSNANQTDKMDLAKDE
-79 RVLTE
+79 E
-84 QQQAEAEQQPQ
+84 
-95 GLKRFGLDLFA
+95 LKRFGLDLFA
-106 GSPTTFAPVG
+106 GSPTTFAPVS
-116 DVPVPADYTV
+116 DVPVPTDYTV

-137 GKENNTHR
+137 GKENTTHR

-158 LGPVQVAGMSF
+158 LGPVQVAGMTF
-169 SDVRESLNQ
+169 SDVRDSLNQ

-189 DISLGKMR
+189 DISLGEMR

-210 GSYTVS
+210 GAYTVS

-230 FDESGALRNI
+230 FSESGALRNV

-251 LDMYDLLLKGDA
+251 LDMYDLLRKGDA
-263 RNDVRLMPGDV
+263 RTDIRLFPGDV
-274 VFIGPVGNTI
+274 VFIGALGNTI

-294 IYEIKPGETYQQAIH
+294 IYEIKPGETYKQAIQ

-315 ANAHRDQV
+315 ANAYSDKIEV
-323 EIKRYAAKGAR
+323 KRYAAKGAR
-334 NALTLDFNQARD
+334 DALTLNFSQSHDQ
-346 KQTKV
+346 QTKV
-351 KDGDTVNV
+351 KDGDAVNV
-359 LTKSE
+359 LKKNE

-373 GDVRHPGFVEW
+373 GDVRHPGFIEW

-389 IANLFQAVDTSFN
+389 IADLFQSVDTSFN
-402 STADVNYAV
+402 STADVSYAV
-411 VVREVNPQR
+411 VVREINPQR
-420 DIEVFQI
+420 DIEVYQV
-427 NLANAILAPNSQD
+427 NLANAILSPTSKD
-440 NLELQSRDRVLV
+440 NLKLNSRDRVLV

-458 EDLDAFA
+458 EDLDTLAD
-465 EQEVTS
+465 QETVT

-477 QAQQQAEQ
+477 QAQLQ
-485 AQQKEQAALNSSVAL
+485 AQQEQLKEQEVMSSSVAVSSAMPL
-500 LTAPQGNLSQE
+500 EKDSKQ
-511 MLAQGMTTQG
+511 
-521 HLSGSQNLNA
+521 
-531 EAHLQGNRQQVN
+531 
-543 SGLVMA
+543 
-549 EPKIMFH
+549 PKIVFR
-556 GREITQEDFDA
+556 GKEITKDDFEA
-567 IKQNTRSSLLAPVLL
+567 LKQNTRRTLLAPVLL

-614 MSVSSL
+614 MTISTL
-620 LAAAGGLTYNAFTI
+620 IEAAGGLTYNAFTI
-634 NAELAHTVINNIDE
+634 NAELARTVINSKDE

-656 VDLRKAIQG
+656 IDLRQAIQG
-665 NSNADVLI
+665 STADDAIIV
-673 SGRDRL
+673 GRDRL

-711 TLDQLLTRAGGLTEF
+711 TLGELLERAGGLTEF

-740 LQEQKLLNQYAQD
+740 LQEQKLLNQYAAD

-761 AFRADGNFNS
+761 TFRADSNMGS

-776 EKTLKFVEEAS
+776 DKTLKFVEEAS
-787 NSKALGRMVVQLNRI
+787 RSKALGRMVVQLNRI
-802 LKGDHSADFMLEDG
+802 LKDERSADFMLEDG

-839 YLLDD
+839 YLLDN

-875 VYKPS
+875 VYKPT

-889 EDLKAGDTIVVPID
+889 EELKAGDTIVVPID

>member
-1 MLKGYFSIAA
+1 MLKGYFSIGA
-11 CVLAST
+11 CILASLFAPFT
-17 LMSAAQAQTPT
+17 NAQTPT
-28 PEQIKMFQSLPADQQ
+28 PEQIQMFQNLPADQQ
-43 QALASKYGITL
+43 QALASKYGISIPSGASSL
-54 PNGSSAQ
+54 PSSYQ
-61 SSEYNN
+61 N
-67 PQVMA
+67 PQVVE
-72 PRPMVSE
+72 PRPIASSATEVKVTDSE
-79 RVLTE
+79 KE
-84 QQQAEAEQQPQ
+84 EQ

-106 GSPTTFAPVG
+106 GSPTTFAPIS

-137 GKENNTHR
+137 GKENTTHR

-152 IINFPS
+152 VINFPS
-158 LGPVQVAGMSF
+158 LGPVQVAGMTF
-169 SDVRESLNQ
+169 SDVRDSLNQ

-189 DISLGKMR
+189 DISLGEMR

-210 GSYTVS
+210 GAYTVS

-230 FDESGALRNI
+230 FSESGALRNV

-263 RNDVRLMPGDV
+263 RNDIRLLPGDV
-274 VFIGPVGNTI
+274 VFIGALGNTI

-294 IYEIKPGETYQQAIH
+294 IYEIKPGETYKQAIQ

-315 ANAHRDQV
+315 ANAYSDQIEV
-323 EIKRYAAKGAR
+323 KRYAEKGAR
-334 NALTLDFNQARD
+334 DALTLNFSQSHDQ
-346 KQTKV
+346 QTKV
-351 KDGDTVNV
+351 KDGDAVNV
-359 LTKSE
+359 LKKNE

-373 GDVRHPGFVEW
+373 GDVRHPGFIEW

-389 IANLFQAVDTSFN
+389 IADLFQSVDTSFN
-402 STADVNYAV
+402 STADVSYAV
-411 VVREVNPQR
+411 VVREINPQR
-420 DIEVFQI
+420 DIEVYQV
-427 NLANAILAPNSQD
+427 NLANAILSPTSKD
-440 NLELQSRDRVLV
+440 NLKLNSRDRVLV

-458 EDLDAFA
+458 EDLDTLAD
-465 EQEVTS
+465 QETVS

-477 QAQQQAEQ
+477 QAQLQ
-485 AQQKEQAALNSSVAL
+485 AQQEQLKEQEVMSSSVAVSSA
-500 LTAPQGNLSQE
+500 TPIEKDSKQ
-511 MLAQGMTTQG
+511 
-521 HLSGSQNLNA
+521 
-531 EAHLQGNRQQVN
+531 
-543 SGLVMA
+543 
-549 EPKIMFH
+549 PKIVFR
-556 GREITQEDFDA
+556 GKEITKDDFEA
-567 IKQNTRSSLLAPVLL
+567 LKQNTRRTLLAPVLL

-614 MSVSSL
+614 MTISTL
-620 LAAAGGLTYNAFTI
+620 IGAAGGLTYNAFTI
-634 NAELAHTVINNIDE
+634 NAELARTVINSKDE
-648 RASIDVER
+648 RASINVER
-656 VDLRKAIQG
+656 IDLRQAIQG
-665 NSNADVLI
+665 STADDAIIV
-673 SGRDRL
+673 GRDRL

-711 TLDQLLTRAGGLTEF
+711 TLGELLERAGGLTEF

-740 LQEQKLLNQYAQD
+740 LQEQKLLNQYAAD

-761 AFRADGNFNS
+761 TFRADSNMGS

-776 EKTLKFVEEAS
+776 DKTLKFVEEAS
-787 NSKALGRMVVQLNRI
+787 RSKALGRMVVQLNRI
-802 LKGDHSADFMLEDG
+802 LKDERSADFMLEDG

-839 YLLDD
+839 YLLDN

-875 VYKPS
+875 VYKPT

-889 EDLKAGDTIVVPID
+889 EELKAGDTIVVPID

>member
-1 MLKGYFSIAA
+1 MFKGYFSIAA
-11 CVLAST
+11 FILAST
-17 LMSAAQAQTPT
+17 FASYSMAQTPT
-28 PEQIKMFQSLPADQQ
+28 PEQIKMFQNLPADQQ
-43 QALASKYGITL
+43 QALASKYGFSI
-54 PNGSSAQ
+54 PSS
-61 SSEYNN
+61 SSSNKSPYEN
-67 PQVMA
+67 PQVIK
-72 PRPMVSE
+72 PRSE
-79 RVLTE
+79 SSGTISSNVEEEWLKKGE
-84 QQQAEAEQQPQ
+84 QKE
-95 GLKRFGLDLFA
+95 LKRFGLDLFS
-106 GSPTTFAPVG
+106 GSPSTFAPIS
-116 DVPVPADYTV
+116 DVPVPANYTV
-126 GAGDEIVIQLF
+126 GSGDEIIVQLF
-137 GKENNTHR
+137 GKDNETHR

-152 IINFPS
+152 TINFPS
-158 LGPVQVAGMSF
+158 LGPVNVAGMHF
-169 SDVRESLNQ
+169 SDVRDSLTQ

-189 DISLGKMR
+189 DISLGELR

-210 GSYTVS
+210 GAYTVS

-230 FDESGALRNI
+230 FGESGALRDI
-240 QLKRNG
+240 QLKRDG
-246 QVIRK
+246 KIIRK

-263 RNDVRLMPGDV
+263 SNDVRLLPDDV
-274 VFIGPVGNTI
+274 VLIGSVNDTV
-284 SIDGEVNRPA
+284 SIEGEINRPA
-294 IYEIKPGETYQQAIH
+294 IYEVKAGETYQQLIQ

-315 ANAHRDQV
+315 ANAHVEQL
-323 EIKRYAAKGAR
+323 EIKRYASHGAR
-334 NALTLDFNQARD
+334 EALTLDFNKTQDR
-346 KQTKV
+346 QSKV
-351 KDGDTVNV
+351 KNGDAIKI
-359 LTKSE
+359 LKKSE

-373 GDVRHPGFVEW
+373 GDVRHPGYVEW
-384 KSGLR
+384 RNGLR
-389 IANLFQAVDTSFN
+389 VADLFKSVDSAFN

-411 VVREVNPQR
+411 VVREINPQR
-420 DIEVFQI
+420 DIEVFQLS
-427 NLANAILAPNSQD
+427 LANAILSPGSQD
-440 NLELQSRDRVLV
+440 NLQLQSRDRILV

-458 EDLDAFA
+458 EDLDTLAT
-465 EQEVTS
+465 QEAVS

-477 QAQQQAEQ
+477 QAQEQAELE
-485 AQQKEQAALNSSVAL
+485 QQKEQEVMSTSVAVSHSANGTL
-500 LTAPQGNLSQE
+500 NN
-511 MLAQGMTTQG
+511 
-521 HLSGSQNLNA
+521 QNA
-531 EAHLQGNRQQVN
+531 TEQAKP
-543 SGLVMA
+543 A
-549 EPKIMFH
+549 KIIFR
-556 GREITQEDFDA
+556 GKEITEEDFEKL
-567 IKQNTRSSLLAPVLL
+567 KQNTRRTLLAPVLL

-614 MSVSSL
+614 MTVSTL
-620 LAAAGGLTYNAFTI
+620 IEAAGGLTYNAFTI
-634 NAELAHTVINNIDE
+634 NAELARTAINSADE
-648 RASIDVER
+648 RAYIDVER
-656 VDLRKAIQG
+656 IDLRKAIQG
-665 NSNADVLI
+665 SASDDAIIV
-673 SGRDRL
+673 GRDRL

-711 TLDQLLTRAGGLTEF
+711 TLSELLERAGGLTEF

-740 LQEQKLLNQYAQD
+740 LQEQKLLNQYAAD

-761 AFRADGNFNS
+761 TFRADSNMGS

-776 EKTLKFVEEAS
+776 DKTLKFVEEAS
-787 NSKALGRMVVQLNRI
+787 RSKALGRMVVQLNRI
-802 LKGDHSADFMLEDG
+802 LKGERSADFMLEDG

-839 YLLDD
+839 YLLDN
-844 KLDVDDYLNKAG
+844 KLDIDDYLNKAG

-880 SGYWFGNNH
+880 SGYWFGNNK
-889 EDLKAGDTIVVPID
+889 EELKAGDTIVVPID

>member
-1 MLKGYFSIAA
+1 MLKGYFSICA
-11 CVLAST
+11 CILASLFAPLT
-17 LMSAAQAQTPT
+17 NAQTPT
-28 PEQIKMFQSLPADQQ
+28 PEQIQMFQNLPADQQ
-43 QALASKYGITL
+43 QALASKYGISI
-54 PNGSSAQ
+54 PSGASSQ
-61 SSEYNN
+61 PSSYQN
-67 PQVMA
+67 PQVVEQ
-72 PRPMVSE
+72 RPVTSSA
-79 RVLTE
+79 TE
-84 QQQAEAEQQPQ
+84 VKVNDAEKDEQ

-106 GSPTTFAPVG
+106 GSPTTFAPIS

-137 GKENNTHR
+137 GKENTTHR

-158 LGPVQVAGMSF
+158 LGPVQVAGMTF
-169 SDVRESLNQ
+169 SDVRDSLNQ

-189 DISLGKMR
+189 DISLGEMR

-210 GSYTVS
+210 GAYTVS

-230 FDESGALRNI
+230 FSESGALRNV

-263 RNDVRLMPGDV
+263 RNDIRLLPGDV
-274 VFIGPVGNTI
+274 VFIGALGNTI

-294 IYEIKPGETYQQAIH
+294 IYEIKPGETYKQAIQ

-315 ANAHRDQV
+315 ANAYSDQIEV
-323 EIKRYAAKGAR
+323 KRYAAKGAR
-334 NALTLDFNQARD
+334 DALTLNFSQSHDQ
-346 KQTKV
+346 QTKV
-351 KDGDTVNV
+351 KDGDAVNV
-359 LTKSE
+359 LKKNE

-373 GDVRHPGFVEW
+373 GDVRHPGYIEW

-389 IANLFQAVDTSFN
+389 IADLFQSVDTSFN
-402 STADVNYAV
+402 STADVSYAV
-411 VVREVNPQR
+411 VVREINPQR
-420 DIEVFQI
+420 DIEVYQV
-427 NLANAILAPNSQD
+427 NLANAILSPTSKD
-440 NLELQSRDRVLV
+440 NLKLNSRDRVLV

-458 EDLDAFA
+458 EDLDTLAD
-465 EQEVTS
+465 QETVS

-477 QAQQQAEQ
+477 QAQLQ
-485 AQQKEQAALNSSVAL
+485 AQQEQLKEQEVMSSSVAVSSA
-500 LTAPQGNLSQE
+500 TPIEKDSKQ
-511 MLAQGMTTQG
+511 
-521 HLSGSQNLNA
+521 
-531 EAHLQGNRQQVN
+531 
-543 SGLVMA
+543 
-549 EPKIMFH
+549 PKIVFR
-556 GREITQEDFDA
+556 GKEITKDDFEA
-567 IKQNTRSSLLAPVLL
+567 LKQNTRRTLLAPVLL

-614 MSVSSL
+614 MTISTL
-620 LAAAGGLTYNAFTI
+620 IGAAGGLTYNAFTI
-634 NAELAHTVINNIDE
+634 NAELARTVINSKDE
-648 RASIDVER
+648 RASINVER
-656 VDLRKAIQG
+656 IDLRQAIQG
-665 NSNADVLI
+665 STADDAIIV
-673 SGRDRL
+673 GRDRL

-711 TLDQLLTRAGGLTEF
+711 TLGELLERAGGLTEF

-740 LQEQKLLNQYAQD
+740 LQEQKLLNQYAAD

-761 AFRADGNFNS
+761 TFRADSNMGS

-776 EKTLKFVEEAS
+776 DKTLKFVEEAS
-787 NSKALGRMVVQLNRI
+787 RSKALGRMVVQLNRI
-802 LKGDHSADFMLEDG
+802 LKDERSADFMLEDG

-839 YLLDD
+839 YLLDN

-864 DRIFV
+864 ERIFV

-875 VYKPS
+875 VYKPT

-889 EDLKAGDTIVVPID
+889 EELKAGGTIVVPID

>member
-1 MLKGYFSIAA
+1 MFKGFLSVAA
-11 CVLAST
+11 FILAST
-17 LMSAAQAQTPT
+17 FASYSMAQTPT
-28 PEQIKMFQSLPADQQ
+28 PEQIKMFQNLPADQQ
-43 QALASKYGITL
+43 QALASKYGFSI
-54 PNGSSAQ
+54 PSS
-61 SSEYNN
+61 SSSNKSPYEN
-67 PQVMA
+67 PQVIK
-72 PRPMVSE
+72 PR
-79 RVLTE
+79 
-84 QQQAEAEQQPQ
+84 AEASGALSSNIEEQWLKKGEQEE
-95 GLKRFGLDLFA
+95 LKRFGLDLFA
-106 GSPTTFAPVG
+106 GSPSTFAPIS
-116 DVPVPADYTV
+116 DVPVPANYTV
-126 GAGDEIVIQLF
+126 GAGDEIIVQLF
-137 GKENNTHR
+137 GKENETHR

-152 IINFPS
+152 TINFPS
-158 LGPVQVAGMSF
+158 LGPVNVAGMHF
-169 SDVRESLNQ
+169 SDVRDSLTQ

-189 DISLGKMR
+189 DISLGELR

-210 GSYTVS
+210 GAYTVS

-230 FDESGALRNI
+230 FGESGALRDI
-240 QLKRNG
+240 QLKRDG
-246 QVIRK
+246 KIIRK

-263 RNDVRLMPGDV
+263 SNDVRLLPDDV
-274 VFIGPVGNTI
+274 VLIGSVNDTV
-284 SIDGEVNRPA
+284 SIEGEINRPA
-294 IYEIKPGETYQQAIH
+294 IYEVKQGETYQQLIQ

-315 ANAHRDQV
+315 ANAHV
-323 EIKRYAAKGAR
+323 EQLEIRRYASHGAR
-334 NALTLDFNQARD
+334 EALTLDFNKTQDR
-346 KQTKV
+346 QSKV
-351 KDGDTVNV
+351 KNGDAIKI
-359 LTKSE
+359 LKKSE

-373 GDVRHPGFVEW
+373 GDVRHPGYVEW
-384 KSGLR
+384 RNGLR
-389 IANLFQAVDTSFN
+389 VADLFKSVDSAFN

-411 VVREVNPQR
+411 VVREINPQR
-420 DIEVFQI
+420 DIEVFQLS
-427 NLANAILAPNSQD
+427 LANAILSPSSQD
-440 NLELQSRDRVLV
+440 NLQLQSRDRILV

-458 EDLDAFA
+458 EDLDILATQDA
-465 EQEVTS
+465 VS

-477 QAQQQAEQ
+477 QAQEQAELE
-485 AQQKEQAALNSSVAL
+485 QQKEQEVMSSSVAVSH
-500 LTAPQGNLSQE
+500 PENG
-511 MLAQGMTTQG
+511 MLNN
-521 HLSGSQNLNA
+521 QNVTEQTKPA
-531 EAHLQGNRQQVN
+531 
-543 SGLVMA
+543 
-549 EPKIMFH
+549 KIIFR
-556 GREITQEDFDA
+556 GKEITEEDFEKL
-567 IKQNTRSSLLAPVLL
+567 KQNTRRTLLAPVLL

-614 MSVSSL
+614 MTVSTL
-620 LAAAGGLTYNAFTI
+620 IEAAGGLTYNAFTI
-634 NAELAHTVINNIDE
+634 NAELARTAINNVDE
-648 RASIDVER
+648 RAYIDVER
-656 VDLRKAIQG
+656 IDLRKAIQG
-665 NSNADVLI
+665 SASDDAIIV
-673 SGRDRL
+673 GRDRL

-711 TLDQLLTRAGGLTEF
+711 TLSELLGRAGGLTEF

-740 LQEQKLLNQYAQD
+740 LQEQKLLNQYAAD
-753 MRAETAKK
+753 MRKETAKK
-761 AFRADGNFNS
+761 TFRADSNMAS

-776 EKTLKFVEEAS
+776 EKTLAFVEEAS
-787 NSKALGRMVVQLNRI
+787 RSKALGRMVVQLNRI
-802 LKGDHSADFMLEDG
+802 LKGERSADFMLEDG

-839 YLLDD
+839 YLLDN

-880 SGYWFGNNH
+880 SGYWFGNNK
-889 EDLKAGDTIVVPID
+889 EGLKAGDTIVVPID

>member
-1 MLKGYFSIAA
+1 MFKGYFSIAA
-11 CVLAST
+11 CVMASVFA
-17 LMSAAQAQTPT
+17 SFSHAQTPT
-28 PEQIKMFQSLPADQQ
+28 PEQMQMFQSLPADQQ
-43 QALASKYGITL
+43 QALASKYGISL
-54 PNGSSAQ
+54 PSGSSSQ
-61 SSEYNN
+61 PSSYQN
-67 PQVMA
+67 PQVVD
-72 PRPMVSE
+72 PRPEMSNANQ
-79 RVLTE
+79 TN
-84 QQQAEAEQQPQ
+84 QADVTKEDEE
-95 GLKRFGLDLFA
+95 LKRFGLDLFA
-106 GSPTTFAPVG
+106 GSPTTFAPVN

-137 GKENNTHR
+137 GKENTTHR

-152 IINFPS
+152 TINFPS

-169 SDVRESLNQ
+169 SDVRDSLTQ

-189 DISLGKMR
+189 DISLGEMR

-210 GSYTVS
+210 GAYTVS

-230 FDESGALRNI
+230 FGDSGALRNV

-263 RNDVRLMPGDV
+263 RNDVRLLPGDV
-274 VFIGPVGNTI
+274 VFIGAVGNTI
-284 SIDGEVNRPA
+284 AIDGEVNRPA
-294 IYEIKPGETYQQAIH
+294 IYEVKSGETYKQAIQ

-315 ANAHRDQV
+315 ANAYSDQIEV
-323 EIKRYAAKGAR
+323 KRYAAKGAR
-334 NALTLDFNQARD
+334 DALTLNFSQSHDQ
-346 KQTKV
+346 QIKV
-351 KDGDTVNV
+351 KDGDAVNV
-359 LTKSE
+359 LKKSE

-373 GDVRHPGFVEW
+373 GDVRHPGFIEW

-389 IANLFQAVDTSFN
+389 VADLFQSVDTSFN

-411 VVREVNPQR
+411 VVREINPQR
-420 DIEVFQI
+420 DIEVYQV
-427 NLANAILAPNSQD
+427 NLANAILSPSSKD
-440 NLELQSRDRVLV
+440 NLKLNSRDRVLV

-458 EDLDAFA
+458 EDLDTLAD
-465 EQEVTS
+465 QDTVT

-477 QAQQQAEQ
+477 QAQFKAELD
-485 AQQKEQAALNSSVAL
+485 QQKEQEVMSSSVAISSA
-500 LTAPQGNLSQE
+500 TDN
-511 MLAQGMTTQG
+511 
-521 HLSGSQNLNA
+521 
-531 EAHLQGNRQQVN
+531 
-543 SGLVMA
+543 MA
-549 EPKIMFH
+549 LGQPSTEESEQPKIIFR
-556 GREITQEDFDA
+556 GKEITKEDFDA
-567 IKQNTRSSLLAPVLL
+567 LKQNTRRTLLAPVLL

-600 GEVKHPGRYPITPR
+600 GEVKHPGRYPLTPR
-614 MSVSSL
+614 MSVSTL
-620 LAAAGGLTYNAFTI
+620 IEAAGGLTYNAFTI
-634 NAELAHTVINNIDE
+634 NAELARTVISSKDE

-656 VDLRKAIQG
+656 IDLRKAIQG
-665 NSNADVLI
+665 NTADDAILV
-673 SGRDRL
+673 GRDRL

-711 TLDQLLTRAGGLTEF
+711 TLSELLKRAGGLTEF

-740 LQEQKLLNQYAQD
+740 LQEQKLLNQYAAD

-761 AFRADGNFNS
+761 TFRADSNMGS

-776 EKTLKFVEEAS
+776 DKTLKFVEEAS
-787 NSKALGRMVVQLNRI
+787 RSKALGRMVVQLNRI
-802 LKGDHSADFMLEDG
+802 LKDERSADFMLEDG

-839 YLLDD
+839 YLLDNR
-844 KLDVDDYLNKAG
+844 LDVDDYLNKAG

-875 VYKPS
+875 VYKPT

-889 EDLKAGDTIVVPID
+889 EELKAGDTIVVPID

>member
-1 MLKGYFSIAA
+1 MLKGYFSIGA
-11 CVLAST
+11 CILASLFAPLT
-17 LMSAAQAQTPT
+17 NAQTPT
-28 PEQIKMFQSLPADQQ
+28 PEQIQMFQNLPADQQ
-43 QALASKYGITL
+43 QALASKYGISI
-54 PNGSSAQ
+54 PSGASSQ
-61 SSEYNN
+61 PSSYQN
-67 PQVMA
+67 PQVVEQ
-72 PRPMVSE
+72 RPVASSA
-79 RVLTE
+79 TE
-84 QQQAEAEQQPQ
+84 AKVNDAEKDEQ

-106 GSPTTFAPVG
+106 GSPTTFAPIS

-137 GKENNTHR
+137 GKENTTHR

-152 IINFPS
+152 VINFPS
-158 LGPVQVAGMSF
+158 LGPVQVAGMTF
-169 SDVRESLNQ
+169 SDVRDSLNQ

-189 DISLGKMR
+189 DISLGEMR

-210 GSYTVS
+210 GAYTVS

-230 FDESGALRNI
+230 FSESGALRNV

-263 RNDVRLMPGDV
+263 RNDIRLLPGDV
-274 VFIGPVGNTI
+274 VFIGALGNTI

-294 IYEIKPGETYQQAIH
+294 IYEIKPGETYKQAIQ

-315 ANAHRDQV
+315 ANAYSDQIEV
-323 EIKRYAAKGAR
+323 KRYAAKGAR
-334 NALTLDFNQARD
+334 DALTLNFSQSHDQ
-346 KQTKV
+346 QTKV
-351 KDGDTVNV
+351 KDGDAVNV
-359 LTKSE
+359 LKKNE

-373 GDVRHPGFVEW
+373 GDVRHPGFFEW
-384 KSGLR
+384 KNGLR
-389 IANLFQAVDTSFN
+389 IADLFQSVDTSFN
-402 STADVNYAV
+402 STADVSYAV
-411 VVREVNPQR
+411 VVREINPQR
-420 DIEVFQI
+420 DIEVYQV
-427 NLANAILAPNSQD
+427 NLANAILSPTSKD
-440 NLELQSRDRVLV
+440 NLKLNSRDRVLV

-458 EDLDAFA
+458 EDLDTLAD
-465 EQEVTS
+465 QETVT

-477 QAQQQAEQ
+477 QAQLQ
-485 AQQKEQAALNSSVAL
+485 AQQEQEVMSSSVAVSSA
-500 LTAPQGNLSQE
+500 APLE
-511 MLAQGMTTQG
+511 K
-521 HLSGSQNLNA
+521 GSKQ
-531 EAHLQGNRQQVN
+531 
-543 SGLVMA
+543 S
-549 EPKIMFH
+549 KIVFR
-556 GREITQEDFDA
+556 GKEITKDDFEA
-567 IKQNTRSSLLAPVLL
+567 LKQNTRRTLLAPVLL

-614 MSVSSL
+614 MTISTL
-620 LAAAGGLTYNAFTI
+620 IEAAGGLTYNAFTI
-634 NAELAHTVINNIDE
+634 NAELARTVINSKDE
-648 RASIDVER
+648 RAFIDVER
-656 VDLRKAIQG
+656 IDLRQAIQG
-665 NSNADVLI
+665 STADDAIIV
-673 SGRDRL
+673 GRDRL

-705 TVRQGE
+705 TIRQGE
-711 TLDQLLTRAGGLTEF
+711 TLGELLERAGGLTEF
-726 AHPQGAIFTREALR
+726 AHPQGAIFTRQALR
-740 LQEQKLLNQYAQD
+740 LQEQKLLNEYAAD

-761 AFRADGNFNS
+761 TFRADSNMGS

-776 EKTLKFVEEAS
+776 DKTLKFVEEAS
-787 NSKALGRMVVQLNRI
+787 RSKALGRMVVQLNRI
-802 LKGDHSADFMLEDG
+802 LKDERSADFMLEDG

-839 YLLDD
+839 YLLDN

-875 VYKPS
+875 VYKPT

-889 EDLKAGDTIVVPID
+889 EELKAGDTIVVPID

>member
-1 MLKGYFSIAA
+1 MFKGYFSIAA
-11 CVLAST
+11 FILAST
-17 LMSAAQAQTPT
+17 FASYSMAQTPT
-28 PEQIKMFQSLPADQQ
+28 PEQMKMFQNLPADQQ
-43 QALASKYGITL
+43 QALASKYGFSI
-54 PNGSSAQ
+54 PSS
-61 SSEYNN
+61 SSSNKSPYEN
-67 PQVMA
+67 PQVIQ
-72 PRPMVSE
+72 PRTEASGAVSSNIE
-79 RVLTE
+79 E
-84 QQQAEAEQQPQ
+84 QWLKKGEQEE
-95 GLKRFGLDLFA
+95 LKRFGLDLFA
-106 GSPTTFAPVG
+106 GSPSTFAPIS
-116 DVPVPADYTV
+116 DVPVPANYTV
-126 GAGDEIVIQLF
+126 GAGDEIIVQLF
-137 GKENNTHR
+137 GKDNETHR

-152 IINFPS
+152 TINFPS
-158 LGPVQVAGMSF
+158 LGPVNVAGMHF
-169 SDVRESLNQ
+169 SDVRDSLTQ

-189 DISLGKMR
+189 DISLGELR

-210 GSYTVS
+210 GAYTVS

-230 FDESGALRNI
+230 FGESGALRDI
-240 QLKRNG
+240 QLKRDG
-246 QVIRK
+246 KIIRK

-263 RNDVRLMPGDV
+263 SNDVRLLPDDV
-274 VFIGPVGNTI
+274 VLIGSVNDTV
-284 SIDGEVNRPA
+284 SIEGEINRPA
-294 IYEIKPGETYQQAIH
+294 IYEVRAGETYQQLIQ

-315 ANAHRDQV
+315 ANAHVEQL
-323 EIKRYAAKGAR
+323 EIKRYASHGAR
-334 NALTLDFNQARD
+334 EALTLDFNKTQDR
-346 KQTKV
+346 KSKV
-351 KDGDTVNV
+351 KNGDAIKI
-359 LTKSE
+359 LKKSE

-373 GDVRHPGFVEW
+373 GDVRHPGYVEW
-384 KSGLR
+384 RNGLR
-389 IANLFQAVDTSFN
+389 VADLFKSVDSAFN

-411 VVREVNPQR
+411 VVREINPQR
-420 DIEVFQI
+420 DIEVFQLS
-427 NLANAILAPNSQD
+427 LANAILSPGSQD
-440 NLELQSRDRVLV
+440 NLQLQSRDRILV

-458 EDLDAFA
+458 EDLDTLAT
-465 EQEVTS
+465 QEAVV

-477 QAQQQAEQ
+477 QAQEQAELE
-485 AQQKEQAALNSSVAL
+485 QQKEQEVMSSSVAVSHSANDTL
-500 LTAPQGNLSQE
+500 NNPS
-511 MLAQGMTTQG
+511 TTGQ
-521 HLSGSQNLNA
+521 A
-531 EAHLQGNRQQVN
+531 KPA
-543 SGLVMA
+543 
-549 EPKIMFH
+549 KIIFR
-556 GREITQEDFDA
+556 GKEITEEDFEKL
-567 IKQNTRSSLLAPVLL
+567 KQNTRRTLLAPVLL

-614 MSVSSL
+614 MTVSTL
-620 LAAAGGLTYNAFTI
+620 IEAAGGLTYNAFTI
-634 NAELAHTVINNIDE
+634 NAELARTAINSADE
-648 RASIDVER
+648 RAYIDVER
-656 VDLRKAIQG
+656 IDLRKAIQG
-665 NSNADVLI
+665 SASDDAIIV
-673 SGRDRL
+673 GRDRL

-711 TLDQLLTRAGGLTEF
+711 TLNELLERAGGLTEF

-740 LQEQKLLNQYAQD
+740 LQEQKLLNQYAAD
-753 MRAETAKK
+753 MRKETAKK
-761 AFRADGNFNS
+761 TFRADSNIGS

-776 EKTLKFVEEAS
+776 EKTLAFVEEAS
-787 NSKALGRMVVQLNRI
+787 RSKALGRMVVQLNRI
-802 LKGDHSADFMLEDG
+802 LKGERSADFMLEDG

-839 YLLDD
+839 YLLDN

-880 SGYWFGNNH
+880 SGYWFGNNK
-889 EDLKAGDTIVVPID
+889 EGLKAGDTIVVPID

>member
-11 CVLAST
+11 CVLASVFAPF
-17 LMSAAQAQTPT
+17 SHAQTPT
-28 PEQIKMFQSLPADQQ
+28 PEQIQMFQSLPADQQ

-54 PNGSSAQ
+54 PSGSSSQ
-61 SSEYNN
+61 PSSYQN
-67 PQVMA
+67 PQVID
-72 PRPMVSE
+72 PRPEVSNANQTDKMDSAKE
-79 RVLTE
+79 DE
-84 QQQAEAEQQPQ
+84 E
-95 GLKRFGLDLFA
+95 LKRFGLDLFA
-106 GSPTTFAPVG
+106 GSPTTFAPVS

-137 GKENNTHR
+137 GKDNTTHR

-152 IINFPS
+152 TINFPS
-158 LGPVQVAGMSF
+158 LGPVQVAGMTF
-169 SDVRESLNQ
+169 SDVRDSLNQ

-189 DISLGKMR
+189 DISLGEMR

-210 GSYTVS
+210 GAYTVS

-230 FDESGALRNI
+230 FSESGALRNVR
-240 QLKRNG
+240 LKRNG

-263 RNDVRLMPGDV
+263 RNDIRLLPGDV
-274 VFIGPVGNTI
+274 VFIGALGNTI

-294 IYEIKPGETYQQAIH
+294 IYEIKPGETYKQAIQ

-315 ANAHRDQV
+315 ANAYSDQIEV
-323 EIKRYAAKGAR
+323 KRYAAKGAR
-334 NALTLDFNQARD
+334 DALTLNFSQSHDQ
-346 KQTKV
+346 QTKV
-351 KDGDTVNV
+351 KDGDAVNV
-359 LTKSE
+359 LKKNE

-373 GDVRHPGFVEW
+373 GDVRHPGFIEW
-384 KSGLR
+384 KSGLH
-389 IANLFQAVDTSFN
+389 IADLFQSVDTSFN
-402 STADVNYAV
+402 STADVSYAI
-411 VVREVNPQR
+411 VVREINPQR
-420 DIEVFQI
+420 DIEVYQV
-427 NLANAILAPNSQD
+427 NLANAILSPTSKD
-440 NLELQSRDRVLV
+440 NLKLNSRDRVLV

-458 EDLDAFA
+458 EDLDTLAD
-465 EQEVTS
+465 QETIT

-477 QAQQQAEQ
+477 QAQLQ
-485 AQQKEQAALNSSVAL
+485 AQQEQLKEQEAMSSSVAVSSATPL
-500 LTAPQGNLSQE
+500 EKDSKQ
-511 MLAQGMTTQG
+511 
-521 HLSGSQNLNA
+521 
-531 EAHLQGNRQQVN
+531 
-543 SGLVMA
+543 
-549 EPKIMFH
+549 PKIVFR
-556 GREITQEDFDA
+556 GKEITKEDFEA
-567 IKQNTRSSLLAPVLL
+567 LKQNTRRTLLAPVLL

-614 MSVSSL
+614 MTISTL
-620 LAAAGGLTYNAFTI
+620 IEAAGGLTYNAFTI
-634 NAELAHTVINNIDE
+634 NAELARTVINSKDE
-648 RASIDVER
+648 RASINVER
-656 VDLRKAIQG
+656 IDLRQAIKG
-665 NSNADVLI
+665 STADDAIIV
-673 SGRDRL
+673 GRDRL

-711 TLDQLLTRAGGLTEF
+711 TLGELLERAGGLTEF

-740 LQEQKLLNQYAQD
+740 LQEQKLLNQYAAD
-753 MRAETAKK
+753 MRAETVKK
-761 AFRADGNFNS
+761 TFRADSNMGS

-776 EKTLKFVEEAS
+776 DKTLKFVEEAS
-787 NSKALGRMVVQLNRI
+787 RSKALGRMVVQLNRI
-802 LKGDHSADFMLEDG
+802 LKDERSADFMLEDG

-839 YLLDD
+839 YLLDN

-875 VYKPS
+875 VYKPR

-889 EDLKAGDTIVVPID
+889 EELKAGDTIVVPID

>member
-11 CVLAST
+11 CVLASVFAPF
-17 LMSAAQAQTPT
+17 SHAQTPT
-28 PEQIKMFQSLPADQQ
+28 PEQMQMFQSLPADQQ
-43 QALASKYGITL
+43 QALASKYGISL
-54 PNGSSAQ
+54 PSGSSSQ
-61 SSEYNN
+61 PSNYQN
-67 PQVMA
+67 PQVID
-72 PRPMVSE
+72 PRPEVSKANQ
-79 RVLTE
+79 TN
-84 QQQAEAEQQPQ
+84 QADVIKEDEE
-95 GLKRFGLDLFA
+95 LKRFGLDLFA
-106 GSPTTFAPVG
+106 GSPTTFAPVS

-137 GKENNTHR
+137 GKENTTHR

-152 IINFPS
+152 TINFPS

-169 SDVRESLNQ
+169 SDVRDSLNQ

-189 DISLGKMR
+189 DISLGEMR

-210 GSYTVS
+210 GAYTVS

-230 FDESGALRNI
+230 FGESGALRNV

-263 RNDVRLMPGDV
+263 RNDVRLLPGDV
-274 VFIGPVGNTI
+274 VFIGAVGNTI
-284 SIDGEVNRPA
+284 AIDGEVNRPA
-294 IYEIKPGETYQQAIH
+294 IYEVKSGETYKQAIQ

-315 ANAHRDQV
+315 ANAYSDQV
-323 EIKRYAAKGAR
+323 EVKRYAAKGAR
-334 NALTLDFNQARD
+334 DALTLNFSQSHDQ
-346 KQTKV
+346 QTKV
-351 KDGDTVNV
+351 KDGDAVNV
-359 LTKSE
+359 LKKSE

-373 GDVRHPGFVEW
+373 GDVRHPGFIEW
-384 KSGLR
+384 KNGLR
-389 IANLFQAVDTSFN
+389 VADLFQSVDTSFN

-411 VVREVNPQR
+411 VVREINPQR
-420 DIEVFQI
+420 DIEVYQV
-427 NLANAILAPNSQD
+427 NLANAILSQSSKD
-440 NLELQSRDRVLV
+440 NLKLNSRDRVLV

-458 EDLDAFA
+458 EDLDTLAD
-465 EQEVTS
+465 QDTVT

-477 QAQQQAEQ
+477 QAQFKAELD
-485 AQQKEQAALNSSVAL
+485 QQKEQQVMSSSVAISSA
-500 LTAPQGNLSQE
+500 TDNMSMGQSSTEESEQ
-511 MLAQGMTTQG
+511 
-521 HLSGSQNLNA
+521 
-531 EAHLQGNRQQVN
+531 
-543 SGLVMA
+543 
-549 EPKIMFH
+549 PKIIFR
-556 GREITQEDFDA
+556 GKEITKKDFDA
-567 IKQNTRSSLLAPVLL
+567 LKQNTRRTLLAPVLL

-600 GEVKHPGRYPITPR
+600 GEVKHPGRYPLTPR
-614 MSVSSL
+614 MSVSTL
-620 LAAAGGLTYNAFTI
+620 IEAAGGLTYNAFTI
-634 NAELAHTVINNIDE
+634 NAELARTVISSKDE

-656 VDLRKAIQG
+656 IDLRKAIQG
-665 NSNADVLI
+665 STADDAILV
-673 SGRDRL
+673 GRDRL

-711 TLDQLLTRAGGLTEF
+711 TLGELLERAGGLTEF

-740 LQEQKLLNQYAQD
+740 LQEQKLLNQYAAD

-761 AFRADGNFNS
+761 TFRADSNMSS

-776 EKTLKFVEEAS
+776 DKTLKFVEEAS
-787 NSKALGRMVVQLNRI
+787 RSKALGRMVVQLNRI
-802 LKGDHSADFMLEDG
+802 LKDERSADFMLEDG

-839 YLLDD
+839 YLLDN

-875 VYKPS
+875 VYKPT
-880 SGYWFGNNH
+880 SGYWFGNSH
-889 EDLKAGDTIVVPID
+889 EELKAGDTIVVPID

>member
-1 MLKGYFSIAA
+1 MFKGYFSIAA
-11 CVLAST
+11 FILAST
-17 LMSAAQAQTPT
+17 FASYSMAQTPT
-28 PEQIKMFQSLPADQQ
+28 PEQMKMFQNLPADQQ
-43 QALASKYGITL
+43 KALASKYGFSI
-54 PNGSSAQ
+54 PSS
-61 SSEYNN
+61 SSSNKSPYEN
-67 PQVMA
+67 PQVIQ
-72 PRPMVSE
+72 PR
-79 RVLTE
+79 TE
-84 QQQAEAEQQPQ
+84 ASGAASSNIEEQWLKKGEQEEI
-95 GLKRFGLDLFA
+95 KRFGLDLFA
-106 GSPTTFAPVG
+106 GSPSTFAPIS
-116 DVPVPADYTV
+116 DVPVPANYTV
-126 GAGDEIVIQLF
+126 GAGDEIIVQLF
-137 GKENNTHR
+137 GKDNETHR

-152 IINFPS
+152 TINFPS
-158 LGPVQVAGMSF
+158 LGPVNVAGMHF
-169 SDVRESLNQ
+169 SDVRDSLTQ

-189 DISLGKMR
+189 DISLGELR

-210 GSYTVS
+210 GAYTVS

-230 FDESGALRNI
+230 FGESGALRDI
-240 QLKRNG
+240 QLKRDG
-246 QVIRK
+246 KIIRK

-263 RNDVRLMPGDV
+263 SNDVRLLPDDV
-274 VFIGPVGNTI
+274 VLIGSVKDTV
-284 SIDGEVNRPA
+284 SIEGEINRPA
-294 IYEIKPGETYQQAIH
+294 IYEVKAGETYQQLIQ

-315 ANAHRDQV
+315 ANAHVEQL
-323 EIKRYAAKGAR
+323 EIKRYASHDAR
-334 NALTLDFNQARD
+334 EALTLDFNKTQDR
-346 KQTKV
+346 KSKV
-351 KDGDTVNV
+351 KNGDAIKI
-359 LTKSE
+359 LKKSE

-373 GDVRHPGFVEW
+373 GDVRHPGYVEW
-384 KSGLR
+384 RNGLR
-389 IANLFQAVDTSFN
+389 VADLFKSVDSAFN

-411 VVREVNPQR
+411 VVREINPQR
-420 DIEVFQI
+420 DIEVFQLS
-427 NLANAILAPNSQD
+427 LANAILSPGSQD
-440 NLELQSRDRVLV
+440 NLQLQSRDRILV

-458 EDLDAFA
+458 EDLDTFA
-465 EQEVTS
+465 TQESVS

-477 QAQQQAEQ
+477 QAQEQAELE
-485 AQQKEQAALNSSVAL
+485 QQKEQEVMSSSVAVSHSVNGTL
-500 LTAPQGNLSQE
+500 NNQS
-511 MLAQGMTTQG
+511 TTEQ
-521 HLSGSQNLNA
+521 A
-531 EAHLQGNRQQVN
+531 KPA
-543 SGLVMA
+543 
-549 EPKIMFH
+549 KIIFR
-556 GREITQEDFDA
+556 GKEITEEDFEKL
-567 IKQNTRSSLLAPVLL
+567 KQNTRRTLLAPVLL

-614 MSVSSL
+614 MTVSTL
-620 LAAAGGLTYNAFTI
+620 IEAAGGLTYNAFTI
-634 NAELAHTVINNIDE
+634 NAELARTAINNADE
-648 RASIDVER
+648 RAYIDVER
-656 VDLRKAIQG
+656 IDLRKAIQG
-665 NSNADVLI
+665 SASDDAIIV
-673 SGRDRL
+673 GRDRL

-711 TLDQLLTRAGGLTEF
+711 TLSELLDRAGGLTEF

-740 LQEQKLLNQYAQD
+740 LQEQKLLNQYAAD
-753 MRAETAKK
+753 MRKETAKK
-761 AFRADGNFNS
+761 TFRADSNIGS

-776 EKTLKFVEEAS
+776 EKTLAFVEEAS
-787 NSKALGRMVVQLNRI
+787 RSKALGRMVVQLNRI
-802 LKGDHSADFMLEDG
+802 LKGERSADFMLEDG

-839 YLLDD
+839 YLLDN

-880 SGYWFGNNH
+880 SGYWFGNSK
-889 EDLKAGDTIVVPID
+889 EELKAGDTIVVPID

>member
-1 MLKGYFSIAA
+1 MLKGTLSIAVFA
-11 CVLAST
+11 LASLFASHT
-17 LMSAAQAQTPT
+17 LAQNPT
-28 PEQIKMFQSLPADQQ
+28 PEQIQMFQSLPAAQQ
-43 QALASKYGITL
+43 QALASKYGISI
-54 PNGSSAQ
+54 PSASSQ
-61 SSEYNN
+61 SSNYEN
-67 PQVMA
+67 PQVIE
-72 PRPMVSE
+72 PRP
-79 RVLTE
+79 E
-84 QQQAEAEQQPQ
+84 QNAASQNDPFNGQQLQQDDE
-95 GLKRFGLDLFA
+95 LKRFGLELFA
-106 GSPTTFAPVG
+106 GSPTTFAPIS

-137 GKENNTHR
+137 GKENTTHR

-152 IINFPS
+152 LINFPA

-169 SDVRESLNQ
+169 SEVRDSLNQ

-189 DISLGKMR
+189 DISLGEMR
-197 TMQVFVMGDAYKP
+197 TIQVFVMGDAYKP
-210 GSYTVS
+210 GAYTVS

-230 FDESGALRNI
+230 FGESGALRNV

-263 RNDVRLMPGDV
+263 RNDVRLLPGDV
-274 VFIGPVGNTI
+274 VFIGPVGDTI
-284 SIDGEVNRPA
+284 AIDGEVNRPA
-294 IYEIKPGETYQQAIH
+294 IYEIKAGETYKQAIQ

-315 ANAHRDQV
+315 ANAYRDQV

-334 NALTLDFNQARD
+334 DALTLDFSQTNAQH
-346 KQTKV
+346 TKV
-351 KDGDTVNV
+351 KDGDAVNV
-359 LTKSE
+359 LKKSE

-373 GDVRHPGFVEW
+373 GDVRHPGFMEW
-384 KSGLR
+384 KAGLR
-389 IANLFQAVDTSFN
+389 IADLFKSVDSSFS

-411 VVREVNPQR
+411 VVREVNAQR
-420 DIEVFQI
+420 DIEVFQV
-427 NLANAILAPNSQD
+427 NLAKAILAPSSQE
-440 NLELQSRDRVLV
+440 NLTLQSRDRVLV

-458 EDLDAFA
+458 EDLDTFA
-465 EQEVTS
+465 EKETVS

-477 QAQQQAEQ
+477 QAQAQAEQ
-485 AQQKEQAALNSSVAL
+485 ELQKEQQVMGSSVAVGL
-500 LTAPQGNLSQE
+500 P
-511 MLAQGMTTQG
+511 
-521 HLSGSQNLNA
+521 LNA
-531 EAHLQGNRQQVN
+531 NPAMGSDPQNIPTGINHPSLAFEQALQ
-543 SGLVMA
+543 
-549 EPKIMFH
+549 PKIMFR
-556 GREITQEDFDA
+556 GKEITAEDFEA
-567 IKQNTRSSLLAPVLL
+567 LKQNTRRTLLAPVLL

-614 MSVSSL
+614 MTVSTL
-620 LAAAGGLTYNAFTI
+620 LEAAGGLTYNAFTI
-634 NAELAHTVINNIDE
+634 NAELARTVINNVDE
-648 RASIDVER
+648 RAFIDVER
-656 VDLRKAIQG
+656 IDLRKAIQG
-665 NSNADVLI
+665 NTAEDAIIV
-673 SGRDRL
+673 GRDRL

-711 TLDQLLTRAGGLTEF
+711 TLRELLERAGGLTEF

-740 LQEQKLLNQYAQD
+740 LQEQKLLNQYAAD

-761 AFRADGNFNS
+761 TFRADSNIGS

-776 EKTLKFVEEAS
+776 EKTLAFVEEAS
-787 NSKALGRMVVQLNRI
+787 RSKALGRMVVQLNRI
-802 LKGDHSADFMLEDG
+802 LKDERSADFMLEDG

-839 YLLDD
+839 YLLDN

-875 VYKPS
+875 VYKPT
-880 SGYWFGNNH
+880 SGYWFGNNK
-889 EDLKAGDTIVVPID
+889 EELQAGDTIVVPID

>member
-1 MLKGYFSIAA
+1 MLKGYFSIGA
-11 CVLAST
+11 CILASLFAPLT
-17 LMSAAQAQTPT
+17 NAQTPT
-28 PEQIKMFQSLPADQQ
+28 PEQIQMFQNLPADQQ
-43 QALASKYGITL
+43 QALASKYGISI
-54 PNGSSAQ
+54 PSGASSQ
-61 SSEYNN
+61 PSSYQN
-67 PQVMA
+67 PQVIEQ
-72 PRPMVSE
+72 RPVASSA
-79 RVLTE
+79 TE
-84 QQQAEAEQQPQ
+84 AKVNDAEKDEQ

-106 GSPTTFAPVG
+106 GSPTTFAPIS

-137 GKENNTHR
+137 GKENTTHR

-158 LGPVQVAGMSF
+158 LGPVQVAGMTF
-169 SDVRESLNQ
+169 SDVRDSLNQ

-189 DISLGKMR
+189 DISLGEMR

-210 GSYTVS
+210 GAYTVS

-230 FDESGALRNI
+230 FSESGALRNV

-263 RNDVRLMPGDV
+263 RNDIRLLPGDV
-274 VFIGPVGNTI
+274 VFIGALGNTI

-294 IYEIKPGETYQQAIH
+294 IYEIKPGETYKQAIQ

-315 ANAHRDQV
+315 ANAYSDKIEV
-323 EIKRYAAKGAR
+323 KRYAEKGAR
-334 NALTLDFNQARD
+334 DALTLNFSQSHDQ
-346 KQTKV
+346 QTKV
-351 KDGDTVNV
+351 KDGDAVNV
-359 LTKSE
+359 LKKNE

-373 GDVRHPGFVEW
+373 GDVRHPGFIEW

-389 IANLFQAVDTSFN
+389 IADLFQSVDTSFN
-402 STADVNYAV
+402 STADVSYAV
-411 VVREVNPQR
+411 VVREINPQR
-420 DIEVFQI
+420 DIEVYQV
-427 NLANAILAPNSQD
+427 NLANAILSPTSKD
-440 NLELQSRDRVLV
+440 NLKLNSRDRVLV

-458 EDLDAFA
+458 EDLDTLAD
-465 EQEVTS
+465 QETVT

-477 QAQQQAEQ
+477 QAQLQ
-485 AQQKEQAALNSSVAL
+485 AQQEQLKEQEAMSSSVAVSSATPL
-500 LTAPQGNLSQE
+500 EKDSKQ
-511 MLAQGMTTQG
+511 
-521 HLSGSQNLNA
+521 
-531 EAHLQGNRQQVN
+531 
-543 SGLVMA
+543 
-549 EPKIMFH
+549 PKIVFR
-556 GREITQEDFDA
+556 GKEITKDDFEA
-567 IKQNTRSSLLAPVLL
+567 LKQNTRRTLLAPVLL

-614 MSVSSL
+614 MTISTL
-620 LAAAGGLTYNAFTI
+620 IEAAGGLTYNAFTI
-634 NAELAHTVINNIDE
+634 NAELARTVINSKDE

-656 VDLRKAIQG
+656 IDLRQAIQG
-665 NSNADVLI
+665 STVADAIIV
-673 SGRDRL
+673 GRDRL

-711 TLDQLLTRAGGLTEF
+711 TLGELLERAGGLTEF

-740 LQEQKLLNQYAQD
+740 LQEQKLLNQYAAD

-761 AFRADGNFNS
+761 TFRADSNMGS

-776 EKTLKFVEEAS
+776 DKTLKFVEEAS
-787 NSKALGRMVVQLNRI
+787 RSKALGRMVVQLNRI
-802 LKGDHSADFMLEDG
+802 LKDERSADFMLEDG

-839 YLLDD
+839 YLLDN

-856 GAKKQADE
+856 GAKRQADE

-875 VYKPS
+875 VYKPT

-889 EDLKAGDTIVVPID
+889 EELKAGDTIVVPID

>member
-1 MLKGYFSIAA
+1 MLKGYFSIGA
-11 CVLAST
+11 CILASLFAPLT
-17 LMSAAQAQTPT
+17 NAQTPT
-28 PEQIKMFQSLPADQQ
+28 PEQIQMFQNLPADQQ
-43 QALASKYGITL
+43 QALASKYGISI
-54 PNGSSAQ
+54 PSGASSQ
-61 SSEYNN
+61 PSSYQN
-67 PQVMA
+67 PQVIEQ
-72 PRPMVSE
+72 RPVASSA
-79 RVLTE
+79 TE
-84 QQQAEAEQQPQ
+84 AKVNDAEKDEQ

-106 GSPTTFAPVG
+106 GSPTTFAPIS

-137 GKENNTHR
+137 GKENTTHR

-158 LGPVQVAGMSF
+158 LGPVQVAGMTF
-169 SDVRESLNQ
+169 SDVRDSLNQ

-189 DISLGKMR
+189 DISLGEMR

-210 GSYTVS
+210 GAYTVS

-230 FDESGALRNI
+230 FSESGALRNV

-263 RNDVRLMPGDV
+263 RNDIRLLPGDV
-274 VFIGPVGNTI
+274 VFIGALGNTI

-294 IYEIKPGETYQQAIH
+294 IYEIKPGETYKQAIQ

-315 ANAHRDQV
+315 ANAYSDKIEV
-323 EIKRYAAKGAR
+323 KRYAEKGAR
-334 NALTLDFNQARD
+334 DALTLNFSQSHDQ
-346 KQTKV
+346 QTKV
-351 KDGDTVNV
+351 KDGDAVNV
-359 LTKSE
+359 LKKNE

-373 GDVRHPGFVEW
+373 GDVRHPGFIEW

-389 IANLFQAVDTSFN
+389 IADLFQSVDTSFN
-402 STADVNYAV
+402 STADVSYAV
-411 VVREVNPQR
+411 VVREINPQR
-420 DIEVFQI
+420 DIEVYQV
-427 NLANAILAPNSQD
+427 NLANAILSPTSKD
-440 NLELQSRDRVLV
+440 NLKLNSRDRVLV

-458 EDLDAFA
+458 EDLDTLAD
-465 EQEVTS
+465 QETVT

-477 QAQQQAEQ
+477 QAQLQ
-485 AQQKEQAALNSSVAL
+485 AQQEQLKEQEAMSSSVAVSSATPL
-500 LTAPQGNLSQE
+500 EKDSKQ
-511 MLAQGMTTQG
+511 
-521 HLSGSQNLNA
+521 
-531 EAHLQGNRQQVN
+531 
-543 SGLVMA
+543 
-549 EPKIMFH
+549 PKIVFR
-556 GREITQEDFDA
+556 GKEITKDDFEA
-567 IKQNTRSSLLAPVLL
+567 LKQNTRRTLLAPVLL

-614 MSVSSL
+614 MTISTL
-620 LAAAGGLTYNAFTI
+620 IEAAGGLTYNAFTI
-634 NAELAHTVINNIDE
+634 NAELARTVINSKDE

-656 VDLRKAIQG
+656 IDLRQAIQG
-665 NSNADVLI
+665 STVADAI
-673 SGRDRL
+673 IAGRDRL

-711 TLDQLLTRAGGLTEF
+711 TLGELLERAGGLTEF

-740 LQEQKLLNQYAQD
+740 LQEQKLLNQYAAD

-761 AFRADGNFNS
+761 TFRADSNMGS

-776 EKTLKFVEEAS
+776 DKTLKFVEEAS
-787 NSKALGRMVVQLNRI
+787 RSKALGRMVVQLNRI
-802 LKGDHSADFMLEDG
+802 LKDERSADFMLEDG

-839 YLLDD
+839 YLLDN

-875 VYKPS
+875 VYKPT

-889 EDLKAGDTIVVPID
+889 EELKAGDTIVVPID

>member
-11 CVLAST
+11 CVLASVFAPF
-17 LMSAAQAQTPT
+17 SHAQTPT
-28 PEQIKMFQSLPADQQ
+28 PEQMQMFQSLPADQQ
-43 QALASKYGITL
+43 QALASKYGISL
-54 PNGSSAQ
+54 PSGSSSQ
-61 SSEYNN
+61 PSNYQN
-67 PQVMA
+67 PQVID
-72 PRPMVSE
+72 PRPEVSKANQ
-79 RVLTE
+79 TN
-84 QQQAEAEQQPQ
+84 QADVIKEDEE
-95 GLKRFGLDLFA
+95 LKRFGLDLFA
-106 GSPTTFAPVG
+106 GSPTTFAPVS

-137 GKENNTHR
+137 GKENTTHR

-152 IINFPS
+152 TINFPS

-169 SDVRESLNQ
+169 SDVRDSLNQ

-189 DISLGKMR
+189 DISLGEMR

-210 GSYTVS
+210 GAYTVS

-230 FDESGALRNI
+230 FSESGALRNV

-263 RNDVRLMPGDV
+263 RNDVRLLPGDV
-274 VFIGPVGNTI
+274 VFIGAVGNTI
-284 SIDGEVNRPA
+284 AIDGEVNRPA
-294 IYEIKPGETYQQAIH
+294 IYEVKSGETYKQAIQ

-315 ANAHRDQV
+315 ANAYSDQIEV
-323 EIKRYAAKGAR
+323 KRYAAKGAR
-334 NALTLDFNQARD
+334 DALTLNFNQSHD
-346 KQTKV
+346 QQTKV
-351 KDGDTVNV
+351 KDGDAVNV
-359 LTKSE
+359 LKKSE

-373 GDVRHPGFVEW
+373 GDVRHPGFIEW

-389 IANLFQAVDTSFN
+389 VADLFQSVDTSFN

-411 VVREVNPQR
+411 VVREINPQR
-420 DIEVFQI
+420 DIEVYQV
-427 NLANAILAPNSQD
+427 NLANAILSPSSKD
-440 NLELQSRDRVLV
+440 NLKLNSRDRVLV

-458 EDLDAFA
+458 EDLDTLAD
-465 EQEVTS
+465 QDTVT

-477 QAQQQAEQ
+477 QAQFKAKLD
-485 AQQKEQAALNSSVAL
+485 QQKEQEVMSSSVAISSA
-500 LTAPQGNLSQE
+500 TDN
-511 MLAQGMTTQG
+511 
-521 HLSGSQNLNA
+521 
-531 EAHLQGNRQQVN
+531 
-543 SGLVMA
+543 MA
-549 EPKIMFH
+549 MGQSSTEESEQPKIVFR
-556 GREITQEDFDA
+556 GKEITKEDFDA
-567 IKQNTRSSLLAPVLL
+567 LKQNTRRTLLAPVLL

-600 GEVKHPGRYPITPR
+600 GEVKHPGRYPLTPR
-614 MSVSSL
+614 MSVSTL
-620 LAAAGGLTYNAFTI
+620 IEAAGGLTYNAFTI
-634 NAELAHTVINNIDE
+634 NAELARTVISSKDE

-656 VDLRKAIQG
+656 IDLRKAIQG
-665 NSNADVLI
+665 GTADDAILV
-673 SGRDRL
+673 GRDRL

-690 STVTLQGEVRFPGTY
+690 NTVTLQGEVRFPGTY

-711 TLDQLLTRAGGLTEF
+711 TLGELLERAGGLTEF

-740 LQEQKLLNQYAQD
+740 LQEQKLLNQYAAD

-761 AFRADGNFNS
+761 TFRADNNMSS

-776 EKTLKFVEEAS
+776 DKTLKFVEEAS
-787 NSKALGRMVVQLNRI
+787 KSKALGRMVVQLNRI
-802 LKGDHSADFMLEDG
+802 LKNDRSADFMLEDG

-839 YLLDD
+839 YLLDN

-875 VYKPS
+875 VYKPT
-880 SGYWFGNNH
+880 SGYWFGNSH
-889 EDLKAGDTIVVPID
+889 EELKAGDTIVVPID

>member
-1 MLKGYFSIAA
+1 MFKGYFSIAA
-11 CVLAST
+11 FILAST
-17 LMSAAQAQTPT
+17 FASYSMAQTPT
-28 PEQIKMFQSLPADQQ
+28 PEQIKMFQNLPADQQ
-43 QALASKYGITL
+43 QALASKYGLSI
-54 PNGSSAQ
+54 PSS
-61 SSEYNN
+61 SSSNKSPYEN
-67 PQVMA
+67 PQVIK
-72 PRPMVSE
+72 PRSE
-79 RVLTE
+79 SSGTISSNVEEEWLKKGE
-84 QQQAEAEQQPQ
+84 QEE
-95 GLKRFGLDLFA
+95 LKRFGLDLFS
-106 GSPTTFAPVG
+106 GSPSTFAPIS
-116 DVPVPADYTV
+116 DVPVPANYTV
-126 GAGDEIVIQLF
+126 GAGDEIIVQLF
-137 GKENNTHR
+137 GKENETHR

-152 IINFPS
+152 TINFPS
-158 LGPVQVAGMSF
+158 LGPVNVAGMHF
-169 SDVRESLNQ
+169 SDVRDSLTQ

-189 DISLGKMR
+189 DISLGELR

-210 GSYTVS
+210 GAYTVS

-230 FDESGALRNI
+230 FGESGALRDI
-240 QLKRNG
+240 QLKRDG
-246 QVIRK
+246 KIIRK

-263 RNDVRLMPGDV
+263 SNDVRLLPDDV
-274 VFIGPVGNTI
+274 VLIGSVNDTV
-284 SIDGEVNRPA
+284 SIEGEINRPA
-294 IYEIKPGETYQQAIH
+294 IYEVKQGETYQQLIQ

-315 ANAHRDQV
+315 ANAHV
-323 EIKRYAAKGAR
+323 EQLEIRRYASHGAR
-334 NALTLDFNQARD
+334 EALTLDFNKTQDR
-346 KQTKV
+346 QSKV
-351 KDGDTVNV
+351 KNGDAIKI
-359 LTKSE
+359 LKKSE

-373 GDVRHPGFVEW
+373 GDVRHPGYVEW
-384 KSGLR
+384 RNGLR
-389 IANLFQAVDTSFN
+389 VADLFKSVDSAFN

-411 VVREVNPQR
+411 VVREINPQR
-420 DIEVFQI
+420 DIEVFQLS
-427 NLANAILAPNSQD
+427 LANAILSPGSQD
-440 NLELQSRDRVLV
+440 NLKLHSRDRILV

-458 EDLDAFA
+458 EDLDTLATQDA
-465 EQEVTS
+465 VS

-477 QAQQQAEQ
+477 QAQEQAELE
-485 AQQKEQAALNSSVAL
+485 QQKEQEVMSSSVAVSHSANGTL
-500 LTAPQGNLSQE
+500 NNQS
-511 MLAQGMTTQG
+511 TTEQ
-521 HLSGSQNLNA
+521 A
-531 EAHLQGNRQQVN
+531 KPA
-543 SGLVMA
+543 
-549 EPKIMFH
+549 KIIFR
-556 GREITQEDFDA
+556 GKEITEEDFEKL
-567 IKQNTRSSLLAPVLL
+567 KQNTRRTLLAPVLL

-614 MSVSSL
+614 MTVSTL
-620 LAAAGGLTYNAFTI
+620 IEAAGGLTYNAFTI
-634 NAELAHTVINNIDE
+634 NAELARTAINSADE
-648 RASIDVER
+648 RAYIDVER
-656 VDLRKAIQG
+656 IDLRKAIQG
-665 NSNADVLI
+665 SASDDAVI
-673 SGRDRL
+673 VGRDRL

-711 TLDQLLTRAGGLTEF
+711 TLSELLDRAGGLTEF

-740 LQEQKLLNQYAQD
+740 LQEQKLLNQYAAD
-753 MRAETAKK
+753 MRKETAKK
-761 AFRADGNFNS
+761 TFRADSNIGS

-776 EKTLKFVEEAS
+776 EKTLAFVEEAS
-787 NSKALGRMVVQLNRI
+787 RSKALGRMVVQLNRI
-802 LKGDHSADFMLEDG
+802 LKGERSADFMLEDG

-839 YLLDD
+839 YLLDN

-880 SGYWFGNNH
+880 SGYWFGNNK
-889 EDLKAGDTIVVPID
+889 EGLKAGDTIVVPID

>member
-1 MLKGYFSIAA
+1 MLKGYFSIGA
-11 CVLAST
+11 CILASLFAPLT
-17 LMSAAQAQTPT
+17 SAQTPT
-28 PEQIKMFQSLPADQQ
+28 PEQIQMFQNLPADQQ
-43 QALASKYGITL
+43 QALASKYGISI
-54 PNGSSAQ
+54 PSGASSQ
-61 SSEYNN
+61 PSSYQN
-67 PQVMA
+67 PQVIEQ
-72 PRPMVSE
+72 RPAVSSA
-79 RVLTE
+79 TE
-84 QQQAEAEQQPQ
+84 AKVNDSEKDEQ

-106 GSPTTFAPVG
+106 GSPTTFAPIS

-137 GKENNTHR
+137 GKENTTHR

-158 LGPVQVAGMSF
+158 LGPIQVAGMTF
-169 SDVRESLNQ
+169 PDVRDSLNQ

-189 DISLGKMR
+189 DISLGEMR

-210 GSYTVS
+210 GAYTVS

-230 FDESGALRNI
+230 FSESGALRNV

-263 RNDVRLMPGDV
+263 RNDIRLLPGDV
-274 VFIGPVGNTI
+274 VFIGALGNTI

-294 IYEIKPGETYQQAIH
+294 IYEIKPGETYKQAIQ

-315 ANAHRDQV
+315 ANAYSDQIEV
-323 EIKRYAAKGAR
+323 KRYAAKGAR
-334 NALTLDFNQARD
+334 DALTLNFSQSHDQ
-346 KQTKV
+346 QTKV
-351 KDGDTVNV
+351 KDGDVVNV
-359 LTKSE
+359 LKKNE

-373 GDVRHPGFVEW
+373 GDVRHPGYIEW

-389 IANLFQAVDTSFN
+389 IADLFQSVDTAFN
-402 STADVNYAV
+402 STADVSYAV
-411 VVREVNPQR
+411 VVREINPQR
-420 DIEVFQI
+420 DIEVYQV
-427 NLANAILAPNSQD
+427 NLANAILSPTSKD
-440 NLELQSRDRVLV
+440 NLKLNSRDRVLV

-458 EDLDAFA
+458 EDLDTLAD
-465 EQEVTS
+465 QETVS

-477 QAQQQAEQ
+477 QAQLQ
-485 AQQKEQAALNSSVAL
+485 AQQEQLKEQEVMSSSVAVSSA
-500 LTAPQGNLSQE
+500 TPIEKDSKQ
-511 MLAQGMTTQG
+511 
-521 HLSGSQNLNA
+521 
-531 EAHLQGNRQQVN
+531 
-543 SGLVMA
+543 
-549 EPKIMFH
+549 PKIVFR
-556 GREITQEDFDA
+556 GKEITKDDFEA
-567 IKQNTRSSLLAPVLL
+567 LKQNTRRTLLAPVLL

-614 MSVSSL
+614 MTISTL
-620 LAAAGGLTYNAFTI
+620 IEAAGGLTYNAFTI
-634 NAELAHTVINNIDE
+634 NAELARTVINSKDE

-656 VDLRKAIQG
+656 IDLRQAIQG
-665 NSNADVLI
+665 STADDAIIV
-673 SGRDRL
+673 GRDRL

-711 TLDQLLTRAGGLTEF
+711 TLGELLERAGGLTEF

-740 LQEQKLLNQYAQD
+740 LQEQKLLNQYAAD

-761 AFRADGNFNS
+761 TFRADSNMGS

-776 EKTLKFVEEAS
+776 DKTLKFVEEAS
-787 NSKALGRMVVQLNRI
+787 RSKALGRMVVQLNRI
-802 LKGDHSADFMLEDG
+802 LKDERSADFMLEDG

-839 YLLDD
+839 YLLDN

-875 VYKPS
+875 VYKPT
-880 SGYWFGNNH
+880 SGYWFGNSH
-889 EDLKAGDTIVVPID
+889 EELKAGDTIVVPID